1 MDTNFSS
8 DRVIVKLKPGA
19 NSNEISN
26 LQAQIG
32 VTKVSTA
39 SQLGIDIWQIP
50 SGTVEKIISTYKNDP
65 RFEYIEPDYII
76 TLEDTSKTRNP
87 EESLS
92 IITPQATTPNDPGY
106 SQLWGLNNTGQSGGT
121 ADADIDAPEAWDI
134 QKGNQN
140 LVIGVIDTGVDYDHP
155 DLSAN
160 IWTNPG
166 EIAGDGIDN
175 DSNGYIDD
183 VRGWDF
189 AYNDNNPMDV
199 HGHGT
204 HVAGTIA
211 GKGNNGVGVTG
222 VAWNAKIMPLKF
234 LNDSGSGSTSN
245 AILAINY
252 ATAKGVKLTNNS
264 WGGGGYSQALYDAI
278 NTAGQQGALFIAA
291 AGNSSQNTDTTPAYP
306 ASYDLANIISVAST
320 TRTDGLSWF
329 SNYGA
334 TTVDLGAPGSDI
346 YSAWPNST
354 YNTISGTSMASPHV
368 TGAAALLWSQ
378 NPTWTA
384 QQIKNRLMSTG
395 DSISALNGKTV
406 SGKRLNIYNA
416 LMSSNLPTVTVNVS
430 PVTVQEDGA
439 GNLTYSFSRSGSL
452 TSPITA
458 NFGVAGTANAAA
470 VGSDPAD
477 YTVLTNSAV
486 TFSPSTKTG
495 TITFAAGS
503 STAQLVVDPTA
514 DTLAESQNETV
525 VFNINS
531 GTGYIGGTPNTA
543 TGTIVSEEV
552 LPIFT
557 NPNSITI
564 PLGGS
569 ASPYPST
576 INVSGVSGNIAN
588 IQVSL
593 SGLSHT
599 WPDDVDMFLRGPGG
613 QKVMLMSDAGDFA
626 DLNNVN
632 LTFSDS
638 ASGTLPDG
646 SQITSGTYRPTDYE
660 VGDTFPTPAPAGP
673 YGTALSAF
681 NGTNP
686 NGAWQLF
693 VQDDFSLDG
702 GAIAGGWSLT
712 IQSSGDTTAPTASSF
727 TPADN
732 ATGVAVGANL
742 VVNFSEA
749 IQKGTGNLVIKKL
762 SDNSVVETIA
772 VTAANV
778 TVSGT
783 QLTINPTADLG
794 QGTDYYVEIANGAIK
809 DIAGNNYAGIT
820 GNSTW
825 NFKTATA
832 GGLQQTI
839 TPDFD
844 SATAGNQTTKG
855 FRPNNSVG
863 VDVKYSTSDNNNSLA
878 SSFGFKLHYNSSQ
891 LNFVNFTNPLSTPVT
906 PTIGTPETDTA
917 NEDNDPATDKVINVA
932 WLNFGGAAW
941 PNTAL
946 PANLYKANFTA
957 SSTYT
962 GTNVNF
968 SSNNASPGYSFSPTS
983 AVLTLAPPVSLDAD
997 GNNGAQGATDGVLIA
1012 RHLFG
1017 FTGTTLTNGAIGT
1030 GATRTTATDIQTYL
1044 ENGRTTML
1052 DADGNGTAQGAT
1064 DGVLIAR
1071 YLFGFTGTT
1080 LTNGVIGTGA
1090 TRTTATQI
1098 QEFLSS
1104 YLPTAPASSN
1114 GVITNSNGVITNSG
1128 ATQNISANATTQN
1141 VAPGSSV
1148 SIDAKYS
1155 TSDNNTTLASS
1166 FGFKLHYDSSKLNFV
1181 NFANPGVL
1189 STPVTPTIGT
1199 SEADTLD
1206 EDNDASTDKVI
1217 NVAWLNFG
1225 GAAWPN
1231 VASPTTLYKANFT
1244 ALPTFTTGNAKVN
1257 FSSKNTSPGYAFQGT
1272 GTVISA
1278 DSTAPTASSF
1288 SPVDNATG
1296 VAVGANLVVNFSEA
1310 IKKGSGNLVIKKL
1323 SDNSVV
1329 ETIAVTNSNVT
1340 VSGSQLTINPTNDLA
1355 QGTDYYVEIANAAI
1369 KDIAGNNYAGI
1380 TGNSTWNFKTVA
1392 PADTTAP
1399 TASSFTP
1406 VDNAT
1411 GVAVAANLV
1420 VNFSEAIKKGTGN
1433 IVIKKLSDNS
1443 VVETMP
1449 ATAANVTV
1457 SGSQLTI
1464 NPTADLG
1471 QGTDYYVEIVNGAIK
1486 DIAGNNYAGITG
1498 NSTWNFKT
1506 VAPADTTPPTAS
1518 SFTPVDNAT
1527 GVAVAANLV
1536 VNFSEAIKKGT
1547 GNIVI
1552 KKLSDNSVV
1561 ETMPATAAN
1570 VTVSG
1575 SQLTINPTNDL
1586 AQGTDYYVEIANAAI
1601 KDIAGNNYA
1610 GITGNSTWNFKTV
1623 APTDTTPP
1631 TANSF
1636 TPADNATGVA
1646 VAANLVVNFS
1656 EAIQKGSGN
1665 IVIKKVSDNSVVE
1678 TIAVTNSNVT
1688 VSGSQLTINPTNDL
1702 AQGTDYYVEIA
1713 NAAIKDIAG
1722 NNYAGITGNSTW
1734 NFKTVAPTDTT
1745 PPAAS
1750 SFSPV
1755 DNATGVAVGANLVVN
1770 FSEAIK
1776 KGSGNLVI
1784 KKLSD
1789 NSVVET
1795 IAVTNSN
1802 VTVSGSQLTINPT
1815 NDLAQGTDYYVEI
1828 ANAAI
1833 KDIAGNNYAGITGNS
1848 TWNFKTQGTS
1858 TINGTAG
1865 ADNLIGTAN
1874 PDIINGLAGND
1885 TLNGNTGADT
1895 LVGGLGN
1902 DIYVVDNTGDV
1913 VTELASQ
1920 GTDLIQSSVTYTLP
1934 ANVEDLTLTGTTDI
1948 KGTGCR

>member
-32 VTKVSTA
+32 VTQVTKA

-50 SGTVEKIISTYKNDP
+50 SGTVEQTISAYKDDP

-76 TLEDTSKTRNP
+76 TLDDVQKPSSTQ
-87 EESLS
+87 ESS
-92 IITPQATTPNDPGY
+92 GKITPQATTPNDPGY
-106 SQLWGLNNTGQSGGT
+106 SQLWGLNNTGQSAGT

-134 QKGNQN
+134 QKGNPN
-140 LVIGVIDTGVDYDHP
+140 LVIGVIDTGVDYNHP
-155 DLSAN
+155 DLVGN

-175 DSNGYIDD
+175 DNNGYIDD
-183 VRGWDF
+183 TRGWDF
-189 AYNDNNPMDV
+189 ADIDNNPMDG

-204 HVAGTIA
+204 HVSGTIA

-222 VAWNAKIMPLKF
+222 VAWNAKIMPLKMF
-234 LNDSGSGSTSN
+234 DDTGSGGYTSN

-291 AGNSSQNTDTTPAYP
+291 AGNDGTNNDIYPAYP
-306 ASYDLANIISVAST
+306 ASYNLSNIISVAST

-346 YSAWPNST
+346 YSTLPNSSYGT
-354 YNTISGTSMASPHV
+354 KNGTSMASPHV

-384 QQIKNRLMSTG
+384 QQVKNKLMQTT
-395 DSISALNGKTV
+395 DPISALSGKTV
-406 SGKRLNIYNA
+406 TGGRLNINNA
-416 LMSSNLPTVTVNVS
+416 LAGSTPPPSTNIAATDTGWYDNSGYHIPTNTNYIVGDSVSKYRNWMAFNLPTFTT
-430 PVTVQEDGA
+430 PVTSAKLQIKTYNYLSADASETYELRDVTTPVST
-439 GNLTYSFSRSGSL
+439 LT
-452 TSPITA
+452 
-458 NFGVAGTANAAA
+458 
-470 VGSDPAD
+470 
-477 YTVLTNSAV
+477 
-486 TFSPSTKTG
+486 TG
-495 TITFAAGS
+495 G
-503 STAQLVVDPTA
+503 
-514 DTLAESQNETV
+514 
-525 VFNINS
+525 
-531 GTGYIGGTPNTA
+531 
-543 TGTIVSEEV
+543 
-552 LPIFT
+552 
-557 NPNSITI
+557 
-564 PLGGS
+564 
-569 ASPYPST
+569 
-576 INVSGVSGNIAN
+576 
-588 IQVSL
+588 
-593 SGLSHT
+593 SGLSSIYNDLGDGT
-599 WPDDVDMFLRGPGG
+599 IYGSRNFTSADSNQTVTFDLNSALVSALNAKSGQAFALGG
-613 QKVMLMSDAGDFA
+613 QITTLDST
-626 DLNNVN
+626 NNGEYIFGSSNSLSPNTDVQLL
-632 LTFSDS
+632 LTY
-638 ASGTLPDG
+638 G
-646 SQITSGTYRPTDYE
+646 PTD
-660 VGDTFPTPAPAGP
+660 TTP
-673 YGTALSAF
+673 
-681 NGTNP
+681 
-686 NGAWQLF
+686 
-693 VQDDFSLDG
+693 
-702 GAIAGGWSLT
+702 
-712 IQSSGDTTAPTASSF
+712 PTASSF
-727 TPADN
+727 SPADN
-732 ATGVAVGANL
+732 ATGVAVAANL

-772 VTAANV
+772 ATAANV

-825 NFKTATA
+825 NFTTATAADITPPTASSFTPADNAIGVAVGANLVVNFSEAIQKGTGNLVIKKLSDNSVVETIAATAANVTVSGTQLTINPTADLGQGTDYYVEIANGAIKDIAGNNYAGITGNSTWNFTTATAADITPPTASSFTPADNAIGVAVGANLVVNFSEAIQKGTGNLVIKKLSDNSVVETIAATAANVTVSGTQLTINPTADLGQGTDYYVEIANGAIKDIAGNNYAGITGNSTWNFTTATA
-832 GGLQQTI
+832 GGLLQTI

-878 SSFGFKLHYNSSQ
+878 SSFGFKLHYDSSQ
-891 LNFVNFTNPLSTPVT
+891 LNFVNLTNPLSTPVT
-906 PTIGTPETDTA
+906 PTIGTTETDTA

-1052 DADGNGTAQGAT
+1052 DADGNGVAQGAT

-1098 QEFLSS
+1098 QQFLSS

-1128 ATQNISANATTQN
+1128 ATQNISANATTQK

-1155 TSDNNTTLASS
+1155 TSDNNSALASS

-1189 STPVTPTIGT
+1189 STPVAPTIGT

-1206 EDNDASTDKVI
+1206 EDNDPSTDKVI

-1257 FSSKNTSPGYAFQGT
+1257 FSSKNTSPGYTFQGT
-1272 GTVISA
+1272 GTVITA
-1278 DSTAPTASSF
+1278 DTTPPTASSF
-1288 SPVDNATG
+1288 TPVDNATG

-1310 IKKGSGNLVIKKL
+1310 IQKGTGNLVIKKL

-1329 ETIAVTNSNVT
+1329 ETIAVT
-1340 VSGSQLTINPTNDLA
+1340 
-1355 QGTDYYVEIANAAI
+1355 
-1369 KDIAGNNYAGI
+1369 
-1380 TGNSTWNFKTVA
+1380 
-1392 PADTTAP
+1392 
-1399 TASSFTP
+1399 
-1406 VDNAT
+1406 
-1411 GVAVAANLV
+1411 
-1420 VNFSEAIKKGTGN
+1420 
-1433 IVIKKLSDNS
+1433 
-1443 VVETMP
+1443 
-1449 ATAANVTV
+1449 AANVTV
-1457 SGSQLTI
+1457 SGTQLTI

-1471 QGTDYYVEIVNGAIK
+1471 QGTDYYVEIANGAIK

-1506 VAPADTTPPTAS
+1506 VAPADTIAPTAS
-1518 SFTPVDNAT
+1518 SFSPVDNAT

-1547 GNIVI
+1547 GN
-1552 KKLSDNSVV
+1552 
-1561 ETMPATAAN
+1561 
-1570 VTVSG
+1570 
-1575 SQLTINPTNDL
+1575 
-1586 AQGTDYYVEIANAAI
+1586 
-1601 KDIAGNNYA
+1601 
-1610 GITGNSTWNFKTV
+1610 
-1623 APTDTTPP
+1623 
-1631 TANSF
+1631 
-1636 TPADNATGVA
+1636 
-1646 VAANLVVNFS
+1646 
-1656 EAIQKGSGN
+1656 
-1665 IVIKKVSDNSVVE
+1665 
-1678 TIAVTNSNVT
+1678 
-1688 VSGSQLTINPTNDL
+1688 
-1702 AQGTDYYVEIA
+1702 
-1713 NAAIKDIAG
+1713 
-1722 NNYAGITGNSTW
+1722 
-1734 NFKTVAPTDTT
+1734 
-1745 PPAAS
+1745 
-1750 SFSPV
+1750 
-1755 DNATGVAVGANLVVN
+1755 
-1770 FSEAIK
+1770 
-1776 KGSGNLVI
+1776 LVI

-1795 IAVTNSN
+1795 IAATAAN
-1802 VTVSGSQLTINPT
+1802 VTVSGTQLTINPT
-1815 NDLAQGTDYYVEI
+1815 ADLGQGTDYYVEI
-1828 ANAAI
+1828 VNGAI
-1833 KDIAGNNYAGITGNS
+1833 KDITGNNYAGITGNS

-1902 DIYVVDNTGDV
+1902 DIYVVDNAGDIA
-1913 VTELASQ
+1913 TELASASQ

-1934 ANVEDLTLTGTTDI
+1934 ANVEDLTLTGTTAI
-1948 KGTGCR
+1948 NGTGNTLANTVTGNTANNILNGGTGNDNLIGGSGADQLLGSDGNDSLSGDAGNDTLTGGLGADKFIYNTNAAFTTTAVGVDTITDFNISQTDQIVLDKTTFTSISSAAGTGFSVASEFAKVTSDALAATSAADIVYNTTTGGLFYNQNGTAAGLGTGAQFLTLTNKPALTATQFLIQA

>member
-1 MDTNFSS
+1 MAFLPDDIPTFFRAINQYRNCIIMATNFNPN
-8 DRVIVKLKPGA
+8 RVILKLRPTT
-19 NSNEISN
+19 NSSQITN
-26 LQAQIG
+26 LQAEIG
-32 VTKVSTA
+32 VTNVTKA

-50 SGTVEKIISTYKNDP
+50 SGKVEQTISAYKNDP
-65 RFEYIEPDYII
+65 RIEYIEPDYII
-76 TLEDTSKTRNP
+76 TLEDIQKPSPTQEKLAT
-87 EESLS
+87 
-92 IITPQATTPNDPGY
+92 ITPQATTPNDPSY
-106 SQLWGLNNTGQSGGT
+106 TQLWGLNNTGQSGGT

-134 QKGNQN
+134 QKGNPN
-140 LVIGVIDTGVDYDHP
+140 LVIGVIDTGVDYNHP
-155 DLSAN
+155 DLVGN

-175 DSNGYIDD
+175 DNNGYIDD
-183 VRGWDF
+183 TRGWDF

-199 HGHGT
+199 QGHGT
-204 HVAGTIA
+204 HVSGTIA

-234 LNDSGSGSTSN
+234 LDDSGSGATSN

-264 WGGGGYSQALYDAI
+264 WGGGGYSQALSDAI

-306 ASYDLANIISVAST
+306 ASYNLSNIISVAST
-320 TRTDGLSWF
+320 TRTDGLSSF

-334 TTVDLGAPGSDI
+334 TTVDLGAPGSEI
-346 YSAWPNST
+346 YSTTPGANYAT
-354 YNTISGTSMASPHV
+354 YSGTSMASPHV

-384 QQIKNRLMSTG
+384 QQVKDKLMQTT
-395 DSISALNGKTV
+395 DPISALSGKTV
-406 SGKRLNIYNA
+406 SGGRLNINNA
-416 LMSSNLPTVTVNVS
+416 LAGSTPPPSTANDNFANRILLSGAPVSTTGSNIGATGEVGEPIQSGTTNSVWWSWTAPSSNTFVVDTKGSNFDSYLSIFTGAAVNNLS
-430 PVTVQEDGA
+430 LISFDDDGG
-439 GNLTYSFSRSGSL
+439 GNNTSL
-452 TSPITA
+452 ISLNAT
-458 NFGVAGTANAAA
+458 AGTTYQIA
-470 VGSDPAD
+470 VDG
-477 YTVLTNSAV
+477 YNSN
-486 TFSPSTKTG
+486 TG
-495 TITFAAGS
+495 AI
-503 STAQLVVDPTA
+503 QLNIATTA
-514 DTLAESQNETV
+514 D
-525 VFNINS
+525 I
-531 GTGYIGGTPNTA
+531 TP
-543 TGTIVSEEV
+543 
-552 LPIFT
+552 
-557 NPNSITI
+557 
-564 PLGGS
+564 
-569 ASPYPST
+569 
-576 INVSGVSGNIAN
+576 
-588 IQVSL
+588 
-593 SGLSHT
+593 
-599 WPDDVDMFLRGPGG
+599 
-613 QKVMLMSDAGDFA
+613 
-626 DLNNVN
+626 
-632 LTFSDS
+632 
-638 ASGTLPDG
+638 
-646 SQITSGTYRPTDYE
+646 
-660 VGDTFPTPAPAGP
+660 
-673 YGTALSAF
+673 
-681 NGTNP
+681 
-686 NGAWQLF
+686 
-693 VQDDFSLDG
+693 
-702 GAIAGGWSLT
+702 
-712 IQSSGDTTAPTASSF
+712 PTASSF

-732 ATGVAVGANL
+732 AIGVAVGANL
-742 VVNFSEA
+742 VINFSEA

-825 NFKTATA
+825 NFTTATAADITPPTASSFSPADNATGVAVGANLVVNFSEAIQKGTGNLVIKKLSDNSVVETIAVTAANITVAGTQLTINPTADLGQGTDYYVEIANGAIKDIAGNNYAGITGNSTWNFTTATAADITPPTASSFTPADNAIGVAVGANLVINFSEAIQKGTGNLVIKKLSDNSVVETIAATAANVTVSGTQLTINPTADLGQGTDYYVEIANGAIKDIAGNNYAGITGNSTWNFTTATA
-832 GGLQQTI
+832 GGLLQTI

-878 SSFGFKLHYNSSQ
+878 SSFGFKLHYDSSQ
-891 LNFVNFTNPLSTPVT
+891 LNFVNLTNPLSTPVT
-906 PTIGTPETDTA
+906 PTIGTTETDTA

-997 GNNGAQGATDGVLIA
+997 GNNGSQGATDGVLIA

-1098 QEFLSS
+1098 QQFLSS

-1114 GVITNSNGVITNSG
+1114 SVITNSNGVITNSG
-1128 ATQNISANATTQN
+1128 ATQNISAIATTQK

-1155 TSDNNTTLASS
+1155 TSDNNSTLASS

-1189 STPVTPTIGT
+1189 STPVAPTIGT

-1206 EDNDASTDKVI
+1206 EDNDPSTDKVI

-1257 FSSKNTSPGYAFQGT
+1257 FSSKNTSPGYSFQGT
-1272 GTVISA
+1272 GTVI
-1278 DSTAPTASSF
+1278 T
-1288 SPVDNATG
+1288 
-1296 VAVGANLVVNFSEA
+1296 
-1310 IKKGSGNLVIKKL
+1310 
-1323 SDNSVV
+1323 
-1329 ETIAVTNSNVT
+1329 
-1340 VSGSQLTINPTNDLA
+1340 
-1355 QGTDYYVEIANAAI
+1355 
-1369 KDIAGNNYAGI
+1369 
-1380 TGNSTWNFKTVA
+1380 
-1392 PADTTAP
+1392 ADTTAP

-1420 VNFSEAIKKGTGN
+1420 VNFSEAIQKGTGN
-1433 IVIKKLSDNS
+1433 LVIKKLSDNS
-1443 VVETMP
+1443 VVETIAVTAANVTVSGTQLTINP
-1449 ATAANVTV
+1449 TADLGQGTDYYVEIANGAIKDIAGNNYAGITGNSTWNFKTVAPADITPPTASSFTPVDNATGVAVGANLVVNFSEAIQKGTGNLVIKKLSDNSVVETIAATAANVTV
-1457 SGSQLTI
+1457 SGTQLTI

-1506 VAPADTTPPTAS
+1506 Q
-1518 SFTPVDNAT
+1518 
-1527 GVAVAANLV
+1527 G
-1536 VNFSEAIKKGT
+1536 
-1547 GNIVI
+1547 
-1552 KKLSDNSVV
+1552 
-1561 ETMPATAAN
+1561 TAA
-1570 VTVSG
+1570 
-1575 SQLTINPTNDL
+1575 
-1586 AQGTDYYVEIANAAI
+1586 
-1601 KDIAGNNYA
+1601 
-1610 GITGNSTWNFKTV
+1610 
-1623 APTDTTPP
+1623 
-1631 TANSF
+1631 
-1636 TPADNATGVA
+1636 
-1646 VAANLVVNFS
+1646 
-1656 EAIQKGSGN
+1656 
-1665 IVIKKVSDNSVVE
+1665 
-1678 TIAVTNSNVT
+1678 
-1688 VSGSQLTINPTNDL
+1688 
-1702 AQGTDYYVEIA
+1702 
-1713 NAAIKDIAG
+1713 
-1722 NNYAGITGNSTW
+1722 
-1734 NFKTVAPTDTT
+1734 
-1745 PPAAS
+1745 
-1750 SFSPV
+1750 
-1755 DNATGVAVGANLVVN
+1755 
-1770 FSEAIK
+1770 
-1776 KGSGNLVI
+1776 
-1784 KKLSD
+1784 
-1789 NSVVET
+1789 
-1795 IAVTNSN
+1795 
-1802 VTVSGSQLTINPT
+1802 
-1815 NDLAQGTDYYVEI
+1815 
-1828 ANAAI
+1828 
-1833 KDIAGNNYAGITGNS
+1833 
-1848 TWNFKTQGTS
+1848 
-1858 TINGTAG
+1858 INGTAG
-1865 ADNLIGTAN
+1865 ADNLTGTAN
-1874 PDIINGLAGND
+1874 ADIINGLAGND
-1885 TLNGNTGADT
+1885 TLNGGAGNDT
-1895 LVGGLGN
+1895 LDGGNDNDLLDGGLGNDQLKGGLGN
-1902 DIYVVDNTGDV
+1902 DIYVVDSVGDV
-1913 VTELASQ
+1913 VTELAAQ
-1920 GTDLIQSSVTYTLP
+1920 GTDLVQSSVTYTLP
-1934 ANVEDLTLTGTTDI
+1934 AEVENLTLTGTTAI
-1948 KGTGCR
+1948 NGTGNGLANTIAGNAANNTLNGGAGQDTLTGGTGADTFLFQFGQSPVSASDRITDLAIGSDKIDLLTQGGAAMGAPSSFSRAANSAATTLQNVITQVFTDANGALAGNQALGINSAALVVVTTASIAGTYLVINDGTAGFQASNDLVINLTGSTGTLPALGTIPVTNFFI

>member
-32 VTKVSTA
+32 VTQVTKA

-50 SGTVEKIISTYKNDP
+50 SGTVEQTISAYKDDP

-76 TLEDTSKTRNP
+76 TLEDVEKPSSAT
-87 EESLS
+87 ESS
-92 IITPQATTPNDPGY
+92 EKITPQATTPNDPGY
-106 SQLWGLNNTGQSGGT
+106 SQLWGLNNTGQSAGT

-134 QKGNQN
+134 QKGNPN
-140 LVIGVIDTGVDYDHP
+140 LVIGVIDTGVDYNHP
-155 DLSAN
+155 DLVGN

-175 DSNGYIDD
+175 DNNGYIDD
-183 VRGWDF
+183 TRGWDF
-189 AYNDNNPMDV
+189 AYNDNNPMDG

-204 HVAGTIA
+204 HVSGTIA

-222 VAWNAKIMPLKF
+222 VAWNAKIMPLKMF
-234 LNDSGSGSTSN
+234 DDTGSGGYTSN

-264 WGGGGYSQALYDAI
+264 WGGGGYSQALSDAI
-278 NTAGQQGALFIAA
+278 NTAGQQGALFIAS
-291 AGNSSQNTDTTPAYP
+291 AGNATQNTDVTPSYP
-306 ASYDLANIISVAST
+306 ASYNLSNIISVAST
-320 TRTDGLSWF
+320 TRTDGLSYF

-384 QQIKNRLMSTG
+384 QQVKDRLMQTT
-395 DSISALNGKTV
+395 DPISALSGKTV
-406 SGKRLNIYNA
+406 SGGRLNINNA
-416 LMSSNLPTVTVNVS
+416 LAGYTPPPSTNIAATDTGWYDNSGYHIPTNTNYIVGDLGSKYRNWMAFNLPTFTK
-430 PVTVQEDGA
+430 PVTSAKLQIKAYEYSSADPSETYELRDVTTPVSTLTAGGSGLTSIYNDLGDGTIYGSRNFTSADSNQTVTFDLNSALVSALNAKSGQAFALGGQITTLDSTNNGEYIYAFSFGSSGDVQLLVTYGTSDTTPPTASSFSPADNTTGVAVGA
-439 GNLTYSFSRSGSL
+439 NLVVNFSEAIQKGTTGNLVIKKLSDNSVVETIAITAANITVSGSQM
-452 TSPITA
+452 
-458 NFGVAGTANAAA
+458 
-470 VGSDPAD
+470 
-477 YTVLTNSAV
+477 
-486 TFSPSTKTG
+486 
-495 TITFAAGS
+495 TIN
-503 STAQLVVDPTA
+503 PTA
-514 DTLAESQNETV
+514 DLAQGTDYYVEIANGAIKDIAGNNYAGITG
-525 VFNINS
+525 NS
-531 GTGYIGGTPNTA
+531 TWNFTTA
-543 TGTIVSEEV
+543 TAAD
-552 LPIFT
+552 
-557 NPNSITI
+557 IT
-564 PLGGS
+564 P
-569 ASPYPST
+569 
-576 INVSGVSGNIAN
+576 
-588 IQVSL
+588 
-593 SGLSHT
+593 
-599 WPDDVDMFLRGPGG
+599 
-613 QKVMLMSDAGDFA
+613 
-626 DLNNVN
+626 
-632 LTFSDS
+632 
-638 ASGTLPDG
+638 
-646 SQITSGTYRPTDYE
+646 
-660 VGDTFPTPAPAGP
+660 
-673 YGTALSAF
+673 
-681 NGTNP
+681 
-686 NGAWQLF
+686 
-693 VQDDFSLDG
+693 
-702 GAIAGGWSLT
+702 
-712 IQSSGDTTAPTASSF
+712 PTASSF

-732 ATGVAVGANL
+732 AIGVAVGANL

-825 NFKTATA
+825 NFTTATAADITPPTASSFTPADNAIGVAVGANLVVNFSEAIQKGTGNLVIKKLSDNSVVETIAVTAANVTVSGTQLTINPTADLGQGTDYYVEIANGAIKDIAGNNYAGITGNSTWNFTTATA
-832 GGLQQTI
+832 GGLLQTI

-878 SSFGFKLHYNSSQ
+878 SSFGFKLHYDSSQ
-891 LNFVNFTNPLSTPVT
+891 LNFVNLTNPLSTPVT
-906 PTIGTPETDTA
+906 PTIGTTETDTA

-997 GNNGAQGATDGVLIA
+997 GNGVAQGATDGVLIA
-1012 RHLFG
+1012 RYLFG

-1052 DADGNGTAQGAT
+1052 DADGNGVAQGAT

-1098 QEFLSS
+1098 QQFLSS

-1128 ATQNISANATTQN
+1128 ATQNISANATTQK

-1155 TSDNNTTLASS
+1155 TSDNNSALASS

-1189 STPVTPTIGT
+1189 STPVAPTIGT

-1206 EDNDASTDKVI
+1206 EDNDPSTDKVI

-1257 FSSKNTSPGYAFQGT
+1257 FSSKNTSPGYTFQGT
-1272 GTVISA
+1272 GTVI
-1278 DSTAPTASSF
+1278 T
-1288 SPVDNATG
+1288 
-1296 VAVGANLVVNFSEA
+1296 
-1310 IKKGSGNLVIKKL
+1310 
-1323 SDNSVV
+1323 
-1329 ETIAVTNSNVT
+1329 
-1340 VSGSQLTINPTNDLA
+1340 
-1355 QGTDYYVEIANAAI
+1355 
-1369 KDIAGNNYAGI
+1369 
-1380 TGNSTWNFKTVA
+1380 
-1392 PADTTAP
+1392 ADTTAP

-1420 VNFSEAIKKGTGN
+1420 VNFSEAIQKGTGN
-1433 IVIKKLSDNS
+1433 IVIKKVSDNS

-1449 ATAANVTV
+1449 VTAANVTV
-1457 SGSQLTI
+1457 SGTQLTI

-1506 VAPADTTPPTAS
+1506 VAPADTIAPTAS

-1536 VNFSEAIKKGT
+1536 VNFSEAIQKGT
-1547 GNIVI
+1547 
-1552 KKLSDNSVV
+1552 
-1561 ETMPATAAN
+1561 
-1570 VTVSG
+1570 
-1575 SQLTINPTNDL
+1575 
-1586 AQGTDYYVEIANAAI
+1586 
-1601 KDIAGNNYA
+1601 
-1610 GITGNSTWNFKTV
+1610 
-1623 APTDTTPP
+1623 
-1631 TANSF
+1631 
-1636 TPADNATGVA
+1636 
-1646 VAANLVVNFS
+1646 
-1656 EAIQKGSGN
+1656 GN

-1678 TIAVTNSNVT
+1678 TMPVTAANVT
-1688 VSGSQLTINPTNDL
+1688 VSGTQLTINPTADL
-1702 AQGTDYYVEIA
+1702 GQGTDYYVEI
-1713 NAAIKDIAG
+1713 
-1722 NNYAGITGNSTW
+1722 
-1734 NFKTVAPTDTT
+1734 
-1745 PPAAS
+1745 
-1750 SFSPV
+1750 
-1755 DNATGVAVGANLVVN
+1755 VN
-1770 FSEAIK
+1770 
-1776 KGSGNLVI
+1776 G
-1784 KKLSD
+1784 
-1789 NSVVET
+1789 
-1795 IAVTNSN
+1795 
-1802 VTVSGSQLTINPT
+1802 
-1815 NDLAQGTDYYVEI
+1815 
-1828 ANAAI
+1828 AI

-1902 DIYVVDNTGDV
+1902 DIYVVDNAGDIA
-1913 VTELASQ
+1913 TELASASQ

-1934 ANVEDLTLTGTTDI
+1934 ANVEDLTLTGTTAI
-1948 KGTGCR
+1948 NGTGNTLANTVTGNTANNILNGGTGNDNLIGGSGADQLLGSDGNDSLSGDAGNDTLTGGLGADKFIYNTNAAFATSAVGVDTITDFNISQTDQIVLDKTTFTSISSAAGTGFSVASEFAKVTSDALAATSAADIVYNTTTGGLFYNQNGTAAGLGTGAQFLTLTNKPALTATQFLIQA

>member
-32 VTKVSTA
+32 VTQVTKA

-50 SGTVEKIISTYKNDP
+50 SGTVEQTISAYKDDP

-76 TLEDTSKTRNP
+76 TLEDVEKPSSAT
-87 EESLS
+87 ESS
-92 IITPQATTPNDPGY
+92 EKITPQATTPNDPGY
-106 SQLWGLNNTGQSGGT
+106 SQLWGLNNTGQSAGT

-140 LVIGVIDTGVDYDHP
+140 LVIGVIDTGVDYNHP
-155 DLSAN
+155 DLVGN

-175 DSNGYIDD
+175 DNNGYIDD
-183 VRGWDF
+183 TRGWDF
-189 AYNDNNPMDV
+189 AYNDNNPMDG

-204 HVAGTIA
+204 HVSGTIA

-222 VAWNAKIMPLKF
+222 VAWNAKIMPLKMF
-234 LNDSGSGSTSN
+234 DDTGSGGYTSN

-264 WGGGGYSQALYDAI
+264 WGGGGYSQALSDAI
-278 NTAGQQGALFIAA
+278 NTAGQQGALFIAS
-291 AGNSSQNTDTTPAYP
+291 AGNATQNTDVTPSYP
-306 ASYDLANIISVAST
+306 ASYNLSNIISVAST
-320 TRTDGLSWF
+320 TRTDGLSYF

-384 QQIKNRLMSTG
+384 QQVKNKLMQTT
-395 DSISALNGKTV
+395 DPISALSGKTV
-406 SGKRLNIYNA
+406 TGGRLNINNA
-416 LMSSNLPTVTVNVS
+416 LAGSTPPPSTNIAATDTGWYDNSGYHIPTNTNYIVGDSVSKYRNWMAFNLPTFTTPVTSAKLQIKTYNYLSADASETYELRDVTTPVSTLTTGGSGLSSIYNDLGDGTIYGSRNFTSADSNQTVTFDLNSALVSALNAKSGQAFALGGQITTLDSTNNGEYIFGSSNSLSPNTDVQLLLTYGPTDTTPPTASSFSPADNATGVAVAANLVVNFSEAIQKGTGNLVIKKLSDNSVVETIAVTAANVTVS
-430 PVTVQEDGA
+430 GTQ
-439 GNLTYSFSRSGSL
+439 LT
-452 TSPITA
+452 I
-458 NFGVAGTANAAA
+458 N
-470 VGSDPAD
+470 
-477 YTVLTNSAV
+477 
-486 TFSPSTKTG
+486 
-495 TITFAAGS
+495 
-503 STAQLVVDPTA
+503 PTA
-514 DTLAESQNETV
+514 DLGQGTDYYVEIANGAIKDIAGNNYAGITG
-525 VFNINS
+525 NS
-531 GTGYIGGTPNTA
+531 TWNFTTA
-543 TGTIVSEEV
+543 TAAD
-552 LPIFT
+552 
-557 NPNSITI
+557 IT
-564 PLGGS
+564 P
-569 ASPYPST
+569 
-576 INVSGVSGNIAN
+576 
-588 IQVSL
+588 
-593 SGLSHT
+593 
-599 WPDDVDMFLRGPGG
+599 
-613 QKVMLMSDAGDFA
+613 
-626 DLNNVN
+626 
-632 LTFSDS
+632 
-638 ASGTLPDG
+638 
-646 SQITSGTYRPTDYE
+646 
-660 VGDTFPTPAPAGP
+660 
-673 YGTALSAF
+673 
-681 NGTNP
+681 
-686 NGAWQLF
+686 
-693 VQDDFSLDG
+693 
-702 GAIAGGWSLT
+702 
-712 IQSSGDTTAPTASSF
+712 PTASSF

-732 ATGVAVGANL
+732 AIGVAVGANL

-825 NFKTATA
+825 NFTTATAADITPPTASSFTPADNAIGVAVGANLVVNFSEAIQKGTGNLVIKKLSDNSVVETIAVTAANVTVSGTQLTINPTADLGQGTDYYVEIANGAIKDIAGNNYAGITGNSTWNFTTATA
-832 GGLQQTI
+832 GGLLQTI

-878 SSFGFKLHYNSSQ
+878 SSFGFKLHYDSSQ
-891 LNFVNFTNPLSTPVT
+891 LNFVNLTNPLSTPVT
-906 PTIGTPETDTA
+906 PTIGTTETDTA

-1052 DADGNGTAQGAT
+1052 DADGNGVAQGAT

-1098 QEFLSS
+1098 QQFLSS

-1128 ATQNISANATTQN
+1128 ATQNISANATTQK

-1155 TSDNNTTLASS
+1155 TSDNNSALASS

-1189 STPVTPTIGT
+1189 STPVAPTIGT

-1206 EDNDASTDKVI
+1206 EDNDPSTDKVI

-1257 FSSKNTSPGYAFQGT
+1257 FSSKNTSPGYTFQGT
-1272 GTVISA
+1272 GTVITA
-1278 DSTAPTASSF
+1278 DTTPPTASSF
-1288 SPVDNATG
+1288 TPVDNATG

-1310 IKKGSGNLVIKKL
+1310 IQKGTGNLVIKKL

-1329 ETIAVTNSNVT
+1329 ETIAVT
-1340 VSGSQLTINPTNDLA
+1340 
-1355 QGTDYYVEIANAAI
+1355 
-1369 KDIAGNNYAGI
+1369 
-1380 TGNSTWNFKTVA
+1380 
-1392 PADTTAP
+1392 
-1399 TASSFTP
+1399 
-1406 VDNAT
+1406 
-1411 GVAVAANLV
+1411 
-1420 VNFSEAIKKGTGN
+1420 
-1433 IVIKKLSDNS
+1433 
-1443 VVETMP
+1443 
-1449 ATAANVTV
+1449 AANVTV
-1457 SGSQLTI
+1457 SGTQLTI

-1471 QGTDYYVEIVNGAIK
+1471 QGTDYYVEIANGAIK

-1506 VAPADTTPPTAS
+1506 VAPADTIAPTAS
-1518 SFTPVDNAT
+1518 SFSPVDNAT

-1547 GNIVI
+1547 GN
-1552 KKLSDNSVV
+1552 
-1561 ETMPATAAN
+1561 
-1570 VTVSG
+1570 
-1575 SQLTINPTNDL
+1575 
-1586 AQGTDYYVEIANAAI
+1586 
-1601 KDIAGNNYA
+1601 
-1610 GITGNSTWNFKTV
+1610 
-1623 APTDTTPP
+1623 
-1631 TANSF
+1631 
-1636 TPADNATGVA
+1636 
-1646 VAANLVVNFS
+1646 
-1656 EAIQKGSGN
+1656 
-1665 IVIKKVSDNSVVE
+1665 
-1678 TIAVTNSNVT
+1678 
-1688 VSGSQLTINPTNDL
+1688 
-1702 AQGTDYYVEIA
+1702 
-1713 NAAIKDIAG
+1713 
-1722 NNYAGITGNSTW
+1722 
-1734 NFKTVAPTDTT
+1734 
-1745 PPAAS
+1745 
-1750 SFSPV
+1750 
-1755 DNATGVAVGANLVVN
+1755 
-1770 FSEAIK
+1770 
-1776 KGSGNLVI
+1776 LVI

-1795 IAVTNSN
+1795 IAVTAAN
-1802 VTVSGSQLTINPT
+1802 VTVGGTQLTINPT
-1815 NDLAQGTDYYVEI
+1815 ADLGQGTDYYVEI
-1828 ANAAI
+1828 VNGAI
-1833 KDIAGNNYAGITGNS
+1833 KDITGNNYAGITGNS

-1902 DIYVVDNTGDV
+1902 DIYVVDNAGDIA
-1913 VTELASQ
+1913 TELASASQ

-1934 ANVEDLTLTGTTDI
+1934 ANVEDLTLTGTTAI
-1948 KGTGCR
+1948 NGTGNTLANTVTGNTANNILNGGTGNDNLIGGSGTDQLLGSDGNDSLSGDAGNDTLTGGLGADKFIYNTNAAFTTTAVGVDTITDFNISQTDQIVLDKTTFTSISSAAGTGFSVASEFAKVTSDALAATSAADIVYNTTTGGLFYNQNGTAAGLGTGAQFLTLTNKPALTATQFVIQA

>member
-1 MDTNFSS
+1 MSPDFRS

-50 SGTVEKIISTYKNDP
+50 NGNVEQIISTYKNDP

-140 LVIGVIDTGVDYDHP
+140 LVIGVIDTGVDYNHP

-199 HGHGT
+199 DGHGT
-204 HVAGTIA
+204 HVSGTIA

-234 LNDSGSGSTSN
+234 LDDSGSGSTSN

-306 ASYDLANIISVAST
+306 ASYNLANIISVAST
-320 TRTDGLSWF
+320 TRTDGLSSF

-346 YSAWPNST
+346 YSTLPNSSYGT
-354 YNTISGTSMASPHV
+354 LSGTSMASPHV

-384 QQIKNRLMSTG
+384 QQVKNSLMSTG

-430 PVTVQEDGA
+430 PVTVQEDGS
-439 GNLTYSFSRSGSL
+439 GNLTYSFSRSGNL
-452 TSPITA
+452 TSAMTV

-503 STAQLVVDPTA
+503 STALVVVDPTA

-564 PLGGS
+564 PAGGS

-576 INVSGVSGNIAN
+576 INVSGVSGNITN

-593 SGLSHT
+593 LGLSHT
-599 WPDDVDMFLRGPGG
+599 WPDDVDMFLLGPGG
-613 QKVMLMSDAGDFA
+613 QKVMLMSDAGGGYSSP
-626 DLNNVN
+626 LNNVN

-638 ASGTLPDG
+638 ASGTLPDD

-660 VGDTFPTPAPAGP
+660 VGDTFSTPAPAGP

-693 VQDDFSLDG
+693 VQDDVG
-702 GAIAGGWSLT
+702 GDSGSIAGGWSLT
-712 IQSSGDTTAPTASSF
+712 IQSSSSSDTTPPTANSF
-727 TPADN
+727 SPADN

-749 IQKGTGNLVIKKL
+749 IQKGTGNIVIKKL

-772 VTAANV
+772 VTNSNV
-778 TVSGT
+778 TVSGS
-783 QLTINPTADLG
+783 QLTINPTNDLAQGTDYYVEIANGAIKDIAGNNYAGITGNSTWNFQTVAPTDTTPPTANSFTPADNATGVAVAANLVVNFSEAIQKG
-794 QGTDYYVEIANGAIK
+794 SGNIVIKKVSDNSVVETIAVTNSNVTVSGSQLTINPTNDLAQGTDYYVEIANGAIK

-825 NFKTATA
+825 NFKTAN
-832 GGLQQTI
+832 GLFQAI

-863 VDVKYSTSDNNNSLA
+863 VDVNYSTSDNNSSLT
-878 SSFGFKLHYNSSQ
+878 SSFGFKLHYDSSQ
-891 LNFVNFTNPLSTPVT
+891 LTFVNLTNPLSSPIA
-906 PTIGTPETDTA
+906 PTIGSPEADTA
-917 NEDNDPATDKVINVA
+917 NEDNDPLTDKVINVA
-932 WLNFGGAAW
+932 WLNISGVNW
-941 PNTAL
+941 PNTTL
-946 PANLYKANFTA
+946 PANLYKANFTT

-968 SSNNASPGYSFSPTS
+968 SSNNTSPGYSLSPTS

-997 GNNGAQGATDGVLIA
+997 GNSSAQGATDGILIA

-1017 FTGTTLTNGAIGT
+1017 FTGNTLTTGAIGT
-1030 GATRTTATDIQTYL
+1030 GATRTTATDIQNYL
-1044 ENGRTTML
+1044 QNGQATML
-1052 DADGNGTAQGAT
+1052 DVDGNGSAQGAT
-1064 DGVLIAR
+1064 DGILIAR
-1071 YLFGFTGTT
+1071 YLFGFTGNT
-1080 LTNGVIGTGA
+1080 LTTGAIGTGA
-1090 TRTTATQI
+1090 TRTTATEI
-1098 QEFLSS
+1098 QQFLSS
-1104 YLPTAPASSN
+1104 YLPTTPASSKS
-1114 GVITNSNGVITNSG
+1114 VVTNS
-1128 ATQNISANATTQN
+1128 ATQNITASASTQN

-1155 TSDNNTTLASS
+1155 TSDNSSSLPSS

-1181 NFANPGVL
+1181 DFANPGVL
-1189 STPVTPTIGT
+1189 SSPLTPTIGT
-1199 SEADTLD
+1199 PVDDTAN
-1206 EDNDASTDKVI
+1206 EDNDTSTDKVI
-1217 NVAWLNFG
+1217 NVAWLNLNG
-1225 GAAWPN
+1225 VNWPN
-1231 VASPTTLYKANFT
+1231 VAAPTTLYKANFT
-1244 ALPTFTTGNAKVN
+1244 ALPTFTTGSAKVN
-1257 FSSKNTSPGYAFQGT
+1257 FSSQNASPGYTFQGT

-1355 QGTDYYVEIANAAI
+1355 QGTDYYVEIAN
-1369 KDIAGNNYAGI
+1369 
-1380 TGNSTWNFKTVA
+1380 
-1392 PADTTAP
+1392 
-1399 TASSFTP
+1399 
-1406 VDNAT
+1406 
-1411 GVAVAANLV
+1411 
-1420 VNFSEAIKKGTGN
+1420 
-1433 IVIKKLSDNS
+1433 
-1443 VVETMP
+1443 
-1449 ATAANVTV
+1449 
-1457 SGSQLTI
+1457 
-1464 NPTADLG
+1464 
-1471 QGTDYYVEIVNGAIK
+1471 GAIK

-1498 NSTWNFKT
+1498 S
-1506 VAPADTTPPTAS
+1506 
-1518 SFTPVDNAT
+1518 
-1527 GVAVAANLV
+1527 
-1536 VNFSEAIKKGT
+1536 
-1547 GNIVI
+1547 
-1552 KKLSDNSVV
+1552 
-1561 ETMPATAAN
+1561 
-1570 VTVSG
+1570 
-1575 SQLTINPTNDL
+1575 
-1586 AQGTDYYVEIANAAI
+1586 
-1601 KDIAGNNYA
+1601 
-1610 GITGNSTWNFKTV
+1610 
-1623 APTDTTPP
+1623 
-1631 TANSF
+1631 
-1636 TPADNATGVA
+1636 
-1646 VAANLVVNFS
+1646 
-1656 EAIQKGSGN
+1656 
-1665 IVIKKVSDNSVVE
+1665 
-1678 TIAVTNSNVT
+1678 
-1688 VSGSQLTINPTNDL
+1688 
-1702 AQGTDYYVEIA
+1702 
-1713 NAAIKDIAG
+1713 
-1722 NNYAGITGNSTW
+1722 
-1734 NFKTVAPTDTT
+1734 
-1745 PPAAS
+1745 
-1750 SFSPV
+1750 
-1755 DNATGVAVGANLVVN
+1755 
-1770 FSEAIK
+1770 
-1776 KGSGNLVI
+1776 
-1784 KKLSD
+1784 
-1789 NSVVET
+1789 
-1795 IAVTNSN
+1795 
-1802 VTVSGSQLTINPT
+1802 
-1815 NDLAQGTDYYVEI
+1815 
-1828 ANAAI
+1828 
-1833 KDIAGNNYAGITGNS
+1833 S

-1902 DIYVVDNTGDV
+1902 DIYVVDNAGDIA
-1913 VTELASQ
+1913 TELASQ
-1920 GTDLIQSSVTYTLP
+1920 GTDLIQSSVTYTLG
-1934 ANVEDLTLTGTTDI
+1934 ANVENLTLTGTAAI
-1948 KGTGCR
+1948 NGTGNTLNNTITGNAANNTLNGGAGNDILNGAAGRDILTGSTGADTFVFQFGQSTVAASDRITDFAIGSDKIDLLTQAGAAMNAPTSFSRAANNAATTLATVVTQVFTDANGASAGNQALGLNSAALVVATNAAIAGTYLVVNDATAGFQSGNDLVINLTGYTGTLPGLGSITPGNFFI

>member
-32 VTKVSTA
+32 VTQVTKA

-50 SGTVEKIISTYKNDP
+50 SGTVEQTISAYKDDP

-76 TLEDTSKTRNP
+76 TLEDVEKPSSAT
-87 EESLS
+87 ESS
-92 IITPQATTPNDPGY
+92 EKITPQATTPNDPGY
-106 SQLWGLNNTGQSGGT
+106 SQLWGLNNTGQSAGT

-140 LVIGVIDTGVDYDHP
+140 LVIGVIDTGVDYNHP
-155 DLSAN
+155 DLVGN

-175 DSNGYIDD
+175 DNNGYIDD
-183 VRGWDF
+183 TRGWDF
-189 AYNDNNPMDV
+189 AYNDNNPMDG

-204 HVAGTIA
+204 HVSGTIA

-222 VAWNAKIMPLKF
+222 VAWNAKIMPLKMF
-234 LNDSGSGSTSN
+234 DDTGSGGYTSN

-264 WGGGGYSQALYDAI
+264 WGGGGYSQALSDAI
-278 NTAGQQGALFIAA
+278 NTAGQQGALFIAS
-291 AGNSSQNTDTTPAYP
+291 AGNATQNTDVTPSYP
-306 ASYDLANIISVAST
+306 ASYNLSNIISVAST
-320 TRTDGLSWF
+320 TRTDGLSYF

-384 QQIKNRLMSTG
+384 QQVKNKLMQTT
-395 DSISALNGKTV
+395 DPISALSGKTV
-406 SGKRLNIYNA
+406 TGGRLNINNA
-416 LMSSNLPTVTVNVS
+416 LAGSTPPPSTNIAATDTGWYDNSGYHIPTNTNYIVGDSVSKYRNWMAFNLPTFTT
-430 PVTVQEDGA
+430 PVTSAKLQIKTYNYLSADASETYELRDVTTPVST
-439 GNLTYSFSRSGSL
+439 LT
-452 TSPITA
+452 
-458 NFGVAGTANAAA
+458 
-470 VGSDPAD
+470 
-477 YTVLTNSAV
+477 
-486 TFSPSTKTG
+486 TG
-495 TITFAAGS
+495 G
-503 STAQLVVDPTA
+503 
-514 DTLAESQNETV
+514 
-525 VFNINS
+525 
-531 GTGYIGGTPNTA
+531 
-543 TGTIVSEEV
+543 
-552 LPIFT
+552 
-557 NPNSITI
+557 
-564 PLGGS
+564 
-569 ASPYPST
+569 
-576 INVSGVSGNIAN
+576 
-588 IQVSL
+588 
-593 SGLSHT
+593 SGLSSIYNDLGDGT
-599 WPDDVDMFLRGPGG
+599 IYGSRNFTSADSNQTVTFDLNSALVSALNAKSGQAFALGG
-613 QKVMLMSDAGDFA
+613 QITTLDST
-626 DLNNVN
+626 NNGEYIFGSSNSLSPNTDVQLL
-632 LTFSDS
+632 LTY
-638 ASGTLPDG
+638 G
-646 SQITSGTYRPTDYE
+646 PTD
-660 VGDTFPTPAPAGP
+660 TTP
-673 YGTALSAF
+673 
-681 NGTNP
+681 
-686 NGAWQLF
+686 
-693 VQDDFSLDG
+693 
-702 GAIAGGWSLT
+702 
-712 IQSSGDTTAPTASSF
+712 PTASSF
-727 TPADN
+727 SPADN
-732 ATGVAVGANL
+732 ATGVAVAANL

-772 VTAANV
+772 ATAANV

-825 NFKTATA
+825 NFTTATAADITPPTASSFTPADNAIGVAVGANLVVNFSEAIQKGTGNLVIKKLSDNSVVETIAATAANVTVSGTQLTINPTADLGQGTDYYVEIANGAIKDIAGNNYAGITGNSTWNFTTATAADITPPTASSFTPADNAIGVAVGANLVVNFSEAIQKGTGNLVIKKLSDNSVVETIAATAANVTVSGTQLTINPTADLGQGTDYYVEIANGAIKDIAGNNYAGITGNSTWNFTTATA
-832 GGLQQTI
+832 GGLLQTI

-878 SSFGFKLHYNSSQ
+878 SSFGFKLHYDSSQ
-891 LNFVNFTNPLSTPVT
+891 LNFVNLTNPLSTPVT
-906 PTIGTPETDTA
+906 PTIGTTETDTA

-1052 DADGNGTAQGAT
+1052 DADGNGVAQGAT

-1098 QEFLSS
+1098 QQFLSS

-1128 ATQNISANATTQN
+1128 ATQNISANATTQK

-1155 TSDNNTTLASS
+1155 TSDNNSALASS

-1189 STPVTPTIGT
+1189 STPVAPTIGT

-1206 EDNDASTDKVI
+1206 EDNDPSTDKVI

-1257 FSSKNTSPGYAFQGT
+1257 FSSKNTSPGYTFQGT
-1272 GTVISA
+1272 GTVITA
-1278 DSTAPTASSF
+1278 DTTPPTASSF
-1288 SPVDNATG
+1288 TPVDNATG

-1310 IKKGSGNLVIKKL
+1310 IQKGTGNLVIKKL

-1329 ETIAVTNSNVT
+1329 ETIAVT
-1340 VSGSQLTINPTNDLA
+1340 
-1355 QGTDYYVEIANAAI
+1355 
-1369 KDIAGNNYAGI
+1369 
-1380 TGNSTWNFKTVA
+1380 
-1392 PADTTAP
+1392 
-1399 TASSFTP
+1399 
-1406 VDNAT
+1406 
-1411 GVAVAANLV
+1411 
-1420 VNFSEAIKKGTGN
+1420 
-1433 IVIKKLSDNS
+1433 
-1443 VVETMP
+1443 
-1449 ATAANVTV
+1449 AANVTV
-1457 SGSQLTI
+1457 SGTQLTI

-1471 QGTDYYVEIVNGAIK
+1471 QGTDYYVEIANGAIK

-1506 VAPADTTPPTAS
+1506 VAPADTIAPTAS
-1518 SFTPVDNAT
+1518 SFSPVDNAT

-1547 GNIVI
+1547 GN
-1552 KKLSDNSVV
+1552 
-1561 ETMPATAAN
+1561 
-1570 VTVSG
+1570 
-1575 SQLTINPTNDL
+1575 
-1586 AQGTDYYVEIANAAI
+1586 
-1601 KDIAGNNYA
+1601 
-1610 GITGNSTWNFKTV
+1610 
-1623 APTDTTPP
+1623 
-1631 TANSF
+1631 
-1636 TPADNATGVA
+1636 
-1646 VAANLVVNFS
+1646 
-1656 EAIQKGSGN
+1656 
-1665 IVIKKVSDNSVVE
+1665 
-1678 TIAVTNSNVT
+1678 
-1688 VSGSQLTINPTNDL
+1688 
-1702 AQGTDYYVEIA
+1702 
-1713 NAAIKDIAG
+1713 
-1722 NNYAGITGNSTW
+1722 
-1734 NFKTVAPTDTT
+1734 
-1745 PPAAS
+1745 
-1750 SFSPV
+1750 
-1755 DNATGVAVGANLVVN
+1755 
-1770 FSEAIK
+1770 
-1776 KGSGNLVI
+1776 LVI

-1795 IAVTNSN
+1795 IAVTAAN
-1802 VTVSGSQLTINPT
+1802 VTVGGTQLTINPT
-1815 NDLAQGTDYYVEI
+1815 ADLGQGTDYYVEI
-1828 ANAAI
+1828 VNGAI
-1833 KDIAGNNYAGITGNS
+1833 KDITGNNYAGITGNS

-1902 DIYVVDNTGDV
+1902 DIYVVDNAGDIA
-1913 VTELASQ
+1913 TELASASQ

-1934 ANVEDLTLTGTTDI
+1934 ANVEDLTLTGTTAI
-1948 KGTGCR
+1948 NGTGNTLANTVTGNTANNILNGGTGNDNLIGGSGTDQLLGSDGNDSLSGDAGNDTLTGGLGADKFIYNTNAAFTTTAVGVDTITDFNISQTDQIVLDKTTFTSISSAAGTGFSVASEFAKVTSDALAATSAADIVYNTTTGGLFYNQNGTAAGLGTGAQFLTLTNKPALTATQFVIQA

>member
-76 TLEDTSKTRNP
+76 TLEDVEKPSSAT
-87 EESLS
+87 ESS
-92 IITPQATTPNDPGY
+92 EKITPQATTPNDPGY
-106 SQLWGLNNTGQSGGT
+106 SQLWGLNNIGQSGGT

-189 AYNDNNPMDV
+189 ASNDNNPMDV

-222 VAWNAKIMPLKF
+222 VAWNAKIMPLKY
-234 LNDSGSGSTSN
+234 LNDSGVGPTSN

-384 QQIKNRLMSTG
+384 QQVKDRLMQTT
-395 DSISALNGKTV
+395 DPISALSGKTV
-406 SGKRLNIYNA
+406 TGGRLNINNA
-416 LMSSNLPTVTVNVS
+416 LAGSTPPPSTNIAATDTGWYDNSGSHSPTNTNYIVGDYNSVYRNWMAFNLPTFTT
-430 PVTVQEDGA
+430 PVTSAKLQIKAYQYSSADPSETYELRDVTTPVSTLIAGGSGLTSIYNDLGDGTIYGSRNFTSADSNQTVTFDLNSALVSALNAKSGQAFALGGQITTLDSTNNGEYIYAFSFGSSGDVQLLVTYGTSDTTPPTASSFSPADNTTGVAVGA
-439 GNLTYSFSRSGSL
+439 NLVVNFSEAIQKGTTGNLVIKKLSDNSVVETIAITAANITVSGSQM
-452 TSPITA
+452 
-458 NFGVAGTANAAA
+458 
-470 VGSDPAD
+470 
-477 YTVLTNSAV
+477 
-486 TFSPSTKTG
+486 
-495 TITFAAGS
+495 TIN
-503 STAQLVVDPTA
+503 PTA
-514 DTLAESQNETV
+514 DLAQGTDYYVEIANGAIKDIAGNNYAGITG
-525 VFNINS
+525 NS
-531 GTGYIGGTPNTA
+531 TWNFTTA
-543 TGTIVSEEV
+543 TAAD
-552 LPIFT
+552 
-557 NPNSITI
+557 IT
-564 PLGGS
+564 P
-569 ASPYPST
+569 
-576 INVSGVSGNIAN
+576 
-588 IQVSL
+588 
-593 SGLSHT
+593 
-599 WPDDVDMFLRGPGG
+599 
-613 QKVMLMSDAGDFA
+613 
-626 DLNNVN
+626 
-632 LTFSDS
+632 
-638 ASGTLPDG
+638 
-646 SQITSGTYRPTDYE
+646 
-660 VGDTFPTPAPAGP
+660 
-673 YGTALSAF
+673 
-681 NGTNP
+681 
-686 NGAWQLF
+686 
-693 VQDDFSLDG
+693 
-702 GAIAGGWSLT
+702 
-712 IQSSGDTTAPTASSF
+712 PTASSF

-732 ATGVAVGANL
+732 ATGVAVAANLVVNFSEAIQKGTGNLVIKKLSDNSVVETIAVTAANVTVSGTQLTINPTADLGQGTDYYVEIANGAIKDIAGNNYAGITGNSTWNFKTVAPTDITPPTASSFTPADNAIGVAVGANL

-832 GGLQQTI
+832 GGLLQTI

-878 SSFGFKLHYNSSQ
+878 SSFGFKLHYDSSQ
-891 LNFVNFTNPLSTPVT
+891 LNFVNLTNPLSTPVT
-906 PTIGTPETDTA
+906 PTIGTTETDTA

-997 GNNGAQGATDGVLIA
+997 GNGVAQGATDGVLIA

-1052 DADGNGTAQGAT
+1052 DADGNGVAQGAT

-1098 QEFLSS
+1098 QQFLSS

-1128 ATQNISANATTQN
+1128 ATQNISAIATTQN

-1206 EDNDASTDKVI
+1206 EDNDPSTDKVI

-1272 GTVISA
+1272 GTVITA
-1278 DSTAPTASSF
+1278 DTTPPTASSF
-1288 SPVDNATG
+1288 TPVDNATG

-1310 IKKGSGNLVIKKL
+1310 IQKGTGNLVIKKL

-1329 ETIAVTNSNVT
+1329 ETIAVT
-1340 VSGSQLTINPTNDLA
+1340 
-1355 QGTDYYVEIANAAI
+1355 
-1369 KDIAGNNYAGI
+1369 
-1380 TGNSTWNFKTVA
+1380 
-1392 PADTTAP
+1392 
-1399 TASSFTP
+1399 
-1406 VDNAT
+1406 
-1411 GVAVAANLV
+1411 
-1420 VNFSEAIKKGTGN
+1420 
-1433 IVIKKLSDNS
+1433 
-1443 VVETMP
+1443 
-1449 ATAANVTV
+1449 AANVTV
-1457 SGSQLTI
+1457 SGTQLTI

-1471 QGTDYYVEIVNGAIK
+1471 QGTDYYVEIANGAIK

-1506 VAPADTTPPTAS
+1506 VAPADTIAPTAS
-1518 SFTPVDNAT
+1518 SFTPADNAI

-1547 GNIVI
+1547 GN
-1552 KKLSDNSVV
+1552 
-1561 ETMPATAAN
+1561 
-1570 VTVSG
+1570 
-1575 SQLTINPTNDL
+1575 
-1586 AQGTDYYVEIANAAI
+1586 
-1601 KDIAGNNYA
+1601 
-1610 GITGNSTWNFKTV
+1610 
-1623 APTDTTPP
+1623 
-1631 TANSF
+1631 
-1636 TPADNATGVA
+1636 
-1646 VAANLVVNFS
+1646 
-1656 EAIQKGSGN
+1656 
-1665 IVIKKVSDNSVVE
+1665 
-1678 TIAVTNSNVT
+1678 
-1688 VSGSQLTINPTNDL
+1688 
-1702 AQGTDYYVEIA
+1702 
-1713 NAAIKDIAG
+1713 
-1722 NNYAGITGNSTW
+1722 
-1734 NFKTVAPTDTT
+1734 
-1745 PPAAS
+1745 
-1750 SFSPV
+1750 
-1755 DNATGVAVGANLVVN
+1755 
-1770 FSEAIK
+1770 
-1776 KGSGNLVI
+1776 LVI

-1795 IAVTNSN
+1795 IAVTAAN
-1802 VTVSGSQLTINPT
+1802 VTVSGTQLTINPT
-1815 NDLAQGTDYYVEI
+1815 ADLGQGTDYYVEI
-1828 ANAAI
+1828 VNGAI
-1833 KDIAGNNYAGITGNS
+1833 KDITGNNYAGITGNS

-1902 DIYVVDNTGDV
+1902 DIYVVDNAGDIA
-1913 VTELASQ
+1913 TELASASQ

-1934 ANVEDLTLTGTTDI
+1934 ANVEDLTLTGTTAI
-1948 KGTGCR
+1948 NGTGNTLANTVTGNTANNILNGGTGNDNLIGGSGADQLLGSDGNDSLSGDAGNDTLTGGLGADKFIYNTNAAFTTTAVGVDTITDFNISQTDQIVLDKTTFTSISSAAGTGFSVASEFAKVTSDALAATSAADIVYNTTTGGLFYNQNGTAAGLGTGAQFLTLTNKPALTATQFLIQA

>member
-1 MDTNFSS
+1 MVTSFSS
-8 DRVIVKLKPGA
+8 DRVIVKLNPTA
-19 NSNEISN
+19 NASEITN
-26 LQAQIG
+26 LQSEIG
-32 VTKVSTA
+32 VTQVTKA

-76 TLEDTSKTRNP
+76 TLEDVEKPSSAT
-87 EESLS
+87 ESS
-92 IITPQATTPNDPGY
+92 EKITPQATTPNDPGY

-140 LVIGVIDTGVDYDHP
+140 LVIGVIDTGVDYNHP

-189 AYNDNNPMDV
+189 AYNDNNPMDGN
-199 HGHGT
+199 GHGT
-204 HVAGTIA
+204 HVSGTIA
-211 GKGNNGVGVTG
+211 GKGNNSVGVTG

-234 LNDSGSGSTSN
+234 LSDAGSGYTSA

-264 WGGGGYSQALYDAI
+264 WGGGGYSQALSDAI

-306 ASYDLANIISVAST
+306 ASYNLSNIISVAST
-320 TRTDGLSWF
+320 TRTDGLSYF

-346 YSAWPNST
+346 YSAWPNSS

-384 QQIKNRLMSTG
+384 QQVKDRLMQKT
-395 DSISALNGKTV
+395 DPISALSGKTV
-406 SGKRLNIYNA
+406 SGGRLNINNA
-416 LMSSNLPTVTVNVS
+416 LASS
-430 PVTVQEDGA
+430 
-439 GNLTYSFSRSGSL
+439 
-452 TSPITA
+452 
-458 NFGVAGTANAAA
+458 
-470 VGSDPAD
+470 
-477 YTVLTNSAV
+477 
-486 TFSPSTKTG
+486 
-495 TITFAAGS
+495 
-503 STAQLVVDPTA
+503 
-514 DTLAESQNETV
+514 
-525 VFNINS
+525 
-531 GTGYIGGTPNTA
+531 
-543 TGTIVSEEV
+543 
-552 LPIFT
+552 
-557 NPNSITI
+557 
-564 PLGGS
+564 
-569 ASPYPST
+569 
-576 INVSGVSGNIAN
+576 
-588 IQVSL
+588 
-593 SGLSHT
+593 
-599 WPDDVDMFLRGPGG
+599 
-613 QKVMLMSDAGDFA
+613 
-626 DLNNVN
+626 
-632 LTFSDS
+632 
-638 ASGTLPDG
+638 
-646 SQITSGTYRPTDYE
+646 
-660 VGDTFPTPAPAGP
+660 
-673 YGTALSAF
+673 
-681 NGTNP
+681 
-686 NGAWQLF
+686 
-693 VQDDFSLDG
+693 
-702 GAIAGGWSLT
+702 
-712 IQSSGDTTAPTASSF
+712 DTTPPTASSF
-727 TPADN
+727 SPTDN
-732 ATGVAVGANL
+732 ATGVAVAANL

-749 IQKGTGNLVIKKL
+749 IQKGTGNLVIKKV

-772 VTAANV
+772 VTAANI
-778 TVSGT
+778 TVSGS
-783 QLTINPTADLG
+783 QLTINPTNDLV

-825 NFKTATA
+825 NFTTATA
-832 GGLQQTI
+832 GGLLQTI

-863 VDVKYSTSDNNNSLA
+863 VDVKYSTSDNNSTLA
-878 SSFGFKLHYNSSQ
+878 SSFGFKLHYDSSQ
-891 LNFVNFTNPLSTPVT
+891 LNFVNLTNPLSTPVT
-906 PTIGTPETDTA
+906 PTIGTTETDTA

-1052 DADGNGTAQGAT
+1052 DADGNGVAQGAT

-1098 QEFLSS
+1098 QQFLSS

-1128 ATQNISANATTQN
+1128 ATQNISAIATTQN

-1206 EDNDASTDKVI
+1206 EDNDPSTDKVI

-1272 GTVISA
+1272 GTVITA
-1278 DSTAPTASSF
+1278 DTTPPTASSF
-1288 SPVDNATG
+1288 TPVDNATG
-1296 VAVGANLVVNFSEA
+1296 IAVGADLVVNFSEA
-1310 IKKGSGNLVIKKL
+1310 IQKSTGDIVIKKL

-1340 VSGSQLTINPTNDLA
+1340 VSDSQLTINPTNDLA
-1355 QGTDYYVEIANAAI
+1355 QT
-1369 KDIAGNNYAGI
+1369 
-1380 TGNSTWNFKTVA
+1380 
-1392 PADTTAP
+1392 
-1399 TASSFTP
+1399 
-1406 VDNAT
+1406 
-1411 GVAVAANLV
+1411 
-1420 VNFSEAIKKGTGN
+1420 
-1433 IVIKKLSDNS
+1433 
-1443 VVETMP
+1443 
-1449 ATAANVTV
+1449 
-1457 SGSQLTI
+1457 
-1464 NPTADLG
+1464 
-1471 QGTDYYVEIVNGAIK
+1471 TDYYVEIVNGAIK

-1506 VAPADTTPPTAS
+1506 Q
-1518 SFTPVDNAT
+1518 
-1527 GVAVAANLV
+1527 G
-1536 VNFSEAIKKGT
+1536 
-1547 GNIVI
+1547 
-1552 KKLSDNSVV
+1552 
-1561 ETMPATAAN
+1561 TAA
-1570 VTVSG
+1570 
-1575 SQLTINPTNDL
+1575 
-1586 AQGTDYYVEIANAAI
+1586 
-1601 KDIAGNNYA
+1601 
-1610 GITGNSTWNFKTV
+1610 
-1623 APTDTTPP
+1623 
-1631 TANSF
+1631 
-1636 TPADNATGVA
+1636 
-1646 VAANLVVNFS
+1646 
-1656 EAIQKGSGN
+1656 
-1665 IVIKKVSDNSVVE
+1665 
-1678 TIAVTNSNVT
+1678 
-1688 VSGSQLTINPTNDL
+1688 
-1702 AQGTDYYVEIA
+1702 
-1713 NAAIKDIAG
+1713 
-1722 NNYAGITGNSTW
+1722 
-1734 NFKTVAPTDTT
+1734 
-1745 PPAAS
+1745 
-1750 SFSPV
+1750 
-1755 DNATGVAVGANLVVN
+1755 
-1770 FSEAIK
+1770 
-1776 KGSGNLVI
+1776 
-1784 KKLSD
+1784 
-1789 NSVVET
+1789 
-1795 IAVTNSN
+1795 
-1802 VTVSGSQLTINPT
+1802 
-1815 NDLAQGTDYYVEI
+1815 
-1828 ANAAI
+1828 
-1833 KDIAGNNYAGITGNS
+1833 
-1848 TWNFKTQGTS
+1848 
-1858 TINGTAG
+1858 INGTAG
-1865 ADNLIGTAN
+1865 ADNLTGTAN
-1874 PDIINGLAGND
+1874 ADVINGLAGND
-1885 TLNGNTGADT
+1885 TLNGLAGNDT
-1895 LVGGLGN
+1895 LDGGTENDRLDGGLGNDQLKGGLGN
-1902 DIYVVDNTGDV
+1902 DIYIVDSTGDV
-1913 VTELASQ
+1913 VTELAAQ
-1920 GTDLIQSSVTYTLP
+1920 GTDLVQSSVTYTLP
-1934 ANVEDLTLTGTTDI
+1934 AEVENLTLTGTTAI
-1948 KGTGCR
+1948 NGTGNALANIITGNTANNILNGGTGNDNLIGGSGADQLLGSDGNDSLSGDAGNDTLTGGLGADKFIYNTNAAFATSAVGVDTITDFNISQTDQIVLDKTTFTSISSAAGTGFSVVSEFAQVTTDALAATSAADIVYNTTTGGLFYNQNGTAAGLGTGAQFLTLTNKPILTENQFLIQA

>member
-50 SGTVEKIISTYKNDP
+50 SGTVEQTISAYKDDP

-76 TLEDTSKTRNP
+76 TLDDVQKPSSTQ
-87 EESLS
+87 ESS
-92 IITPQATTPNDPGY
+92 GKITPQATTPNDPGY
-106 SQLWGLNNTGQSGGT
+106 SQLWGLNNTGQSAGT

-134 QKGNQN
+134 QKGNPN
-140 LVIGVIDTGVDYDHP
+140 LVIGVIDTGVDYNHP
-155 DLSAN
+155 DLVGN

-175 DSNGYIDD
+175 DNNGYIDD
-183 VRGWDF
+183 TRGWDF
-189 AYNDNNPMDV
+189 AYNDNNPMDG

-204 HVAGTIA
+204 HVSGTIA

-222 VAWNAKIMPLKF
+222 VAWNAKIMPLKMF
-234 LNDSGSGSTSN
+234 DDTGSGGYTSN

-264 WGGGGYSQALYDAI
+264 WGGGGYSQALSDAI
-278 NTAGQQGALFIAA
+278 NTAGQQGALFIAS
-291 AGNSSQNTDTTPAYP
+291 AGNATQNTDVTPSYP
-306 ASYDLANIISVAST
+306 ASYNLSNIISVAST
-320 TRTDGLSWF
+320 TRTDGLSYF

-384 QQIKNRLMSTG
+384 QQVKDRLMQTT
-395 DSISALNGKTV
+395 DPISALSGKTV
-406 SGKRLNIYNA
+406 TGGRLNINNA
-416 LMSSNLPTVTVNVS
+416 LAGSTPPPSTNIAATDTGWYDNSGSHSPSNTNYLVGDYNFNKYRNWMAFNLSTFTTPVTSAKLQIKAYQYSSADPSETYELRDVTTPVSTLTAGGSGLTSIYNDLGDGTIYGSRSFTSADSNQTVTIDLNSALVSAINAKSGQSFALGGQITTLDGIDNSEYIFGSSNSLSPNTDVQLLLTYGPTDTTPPTASSFSPADNATGVAVAANLVVNFSEAIQKGTGNLVIKKLSDNSVVETIAVTAANVTVS
-430 PVTVQEDGA
+430 GTQ
-439 GNLTYSFSRSGSL
+439 LT
-452 TSPITA
+452 I
-458 NFGVAGTANAAA
+458 N
-470 VGSDPAD
+470 
-477 YTVLTNSAV
+477 
-486 TFSPSTKTG
+486 
-495 TITFAAGS
+495 
-503 STAQLVVDPTA
+503 PTA
-514 DTLAESQNETV
+514 DLGQ
-525 VFNINS
+525 
-531 GTGYIGGTPNTA
+531 GTDYY
-543 TGTIVSEEV
+543 VE
-552 LPIFT
+552 
-557 NPNSITI
+557 
-564 PLGGS
+564 
-569 ASPYPST
+569 
-576 INVSGVSGNIAN
+576 IAN
-588 IQVSL
+588 GAIKDIAGNNYAGITGNS
-593 SGLSHT
+593 T
-599 WPDDVDMFLRGPGG
+599 WNFKTV
-613 QKVMLMSDAGDFA
+613 A
-626 DLNNVN
+626 
-632 LTFSDS
+632 
-638 ASGTLPDG
+638 
-646 SQITSGTYRPTDYE
+646 PTDI
-660 VGDTFPTPAPAGP
+660 TP
-673 YGTALSAF
+673 
-681 NGTNP
+681 
-686 NGAWQLF
+686 
-693 VQDDFSLDG
+693 
-702 GAIAGGWSLT
+702 
-712 IQSSGDTTAPTASSF
+712 PTASSF

-732 ATGVAVGANL
+732 AIGVAVGANL

-832 GGLQQTI
+832 GGLLQTI

-878 SSFGFKLHYNSSQ
+878 SSFGFKLHYDSSQ
-891 LNFVNFTNPLSTPVT
+891 LNFVNLTNPLSTPVT
-906 PTIGTPETDTA
+906 PTIGTTETDTA

-997 GNNGAQGATDGVLIA
+997 GNGVAQGATDGVLIA
-1012 RHLFG
+1012 RYLFG

-1052 DADGNGTAQGAT
+1052 DADGNGVAQGAT

-1098 QEFLSS
+1098 QQFLSS

-1128 ATQNISANATTQN
+1128 ATQNISANATTQK

-1155 TSDNNTTLASS
+1155 TSDNNSALASS

-1206 EDNDASTDKVI
+1206 EDNDPSTDKVI

-1257 FSSKNTSPGYAFQGT
+1257 FSSKNTSPGYTFQGT
-1272 GTVISA
+1272 GTVI
-1278 DSTAPTASSF
+1278 T
-1288 SPVDNATG
+1288 
-1296 VAVGANLVVNFSEA
+1296 
-1310 IKKGSGNLVIKKL
+1310 
-1323 SDNSVV
+1323 
-1329 ETIAVTNSNVT
+1329 
-1340 VSGSQLTINPTNDLA
+1340 
-1355 QGTDYYVEIANAAI
+1355 
-1369 KDIAGNNYAGI
+1369 
-1380 TGNSTWNFKTVA
+1380 
-1392 PADTTAP
+1392 ADTTAP

-1420 VNFSEAIKKGTGN
+1420 VNFSEAIQKGTGN
-1433 IVIKKLSDNS
+1433 IVIKKVSDNS

-1449 ATAANVTV
+1449 VTAANVTV
-1457 SGSQLTI
+1457 SGTQLTI

-1506 VAPADTTPPTAS
+1506 VAPADTIAPTAS

-1536 VNFSEAIKKGT
+1536 VNFSEAIQKGT
-1547 GNIVI
+1547 
-1552 KKLSDNSVV
+1552 
-1561 ETMPATAAN
+1561 
-1570 VTVSG
+1570 
-1575 SQLTINPTNDL
+1575 
-1586 AQGTDYYVEIANAAI
+1586 
-1601 KDIAGNNYA
+1601 
-1610 GITGNSTWNFKTV
+1610 
-1623 APTDTTPP
+1623 
-1631 TANSF
+1631 
-1636 TPADNATGVA
+1636 
-1646 VAANLVVNFS
+1646 
-1656 EAIQKGSGN
+1656 GN

-1678 TIAVTNSNVT
+1678 TMPVTAANVT
-1688 VSGSQLTINPTNDL
+1688 VSGTQLTINPTADL
-1702 AQGTDYYVEIA
+1702 GQGTDYYVEI
-1713 NAAIKDIAG
+1713 
-1722 NNYAGITGNSTW
+1722 
-1734 NFKTVAPTDTT
+1734 
-1745 PPAAS
+1745 
-1750 SFSPV
+1750 
-1755 DNATGVAVGANLVVN
+1755 VN
-1770 FSEAIK
+1770 
-1776 KGSGNLVI
+1776 G
-1784 KKLSD
+1784 
-1789 NSVVET
+1789 
-1795 IAVTNSN
+1795 
-1802 VTVSGSQLTINPT
+1802 
-1815 NDLAQGTDYYVEI
+1815 
-1828 ANAAI
+1828 AI

-1902 DIYVVDNTGDV
+1902 DIYVVDNAGDIA
-1913 VTELASQ
+1913 TELASASQ

-1934 ANVEDLTLTGTTDI
+1934 ANVEDLTLTGTTAI
-1948 KGTGCR
+1948 NGTGNTLANTVTGNTANNILNGGTGNDNLIGGSGADQLLGSDGNDSLSGDAGNDTLTGGLGADKFIYNTNAAFATSAVGVDTITDFNISQTDQIVLDKTTFTSISSAAGTGFSVASEFAKVTSDALAATSAADIVYNTTTGGLFYNQNGTAAGLGTGAQFLTLTNKPALTATQFLIQA

>member
-1 MDTNFSS
+1 TPADNATNIAVAANLVVTLSEAVQKGTGNIVIKKVS
-8 DRVIVKLKPGA
+8 DNSVVETIAVT
-19 NSNEISN
+19 NSN
-26 LQAQIG
+26 
-32 VTKVSTA
+32 VTVSG
-39 SQLGIDIWQIP
+39 SQLTINPTNDLAQ
-50 SGTVEKIISTYKNDP
+50 GT
-65 RFEYIEPDYII
+65 DY
-76 TLEDTSKTRNP
+76 
-87 EESLS
+87 
-92 IITPQATTPNDPGY
+92 Y
-106 SQLWGLNNTGQSGGT
+106 
-121 ADADIDAPEAWDI
+121 
-134 QKGNQN
+134 
-140 LVIGVIDTGVDYDHP
+140 V
-155 DLSAN
+155 
-160 IWTNPG
+160 
-166 EIAGDGIDN
+166 EIA
-175 DSNGYIDD
+175 NGAIKD
-183 VRGWDF
+183 
-189 AYNDNNPMDV
+189 
-199 HGHGT
+199 
-204 HVAGTIA
+204 IA
-211 GKGNNGVGVTG
+211 GN
-222 VAWNAKIMPLKF
+222 
-234 LNDSGSGSTSN
+234 
-245 AILAINY
+245 NY
-252 ATAKGVKLTNNS
+252 AGIT
-264 WGGGGYSQALYDAI
+264 
-278 NTAGQQGALFIAA
+278 
-291 AGNSSQNTDTTPAYP
+291 GNSTWNFKTVAPTDTTPP
-306 ASYDLANIISVAST
+306 
-320 TRTDGLSWF
+320 
-329 SNYGA
+329 
-334 TTVDLGAPGSDI
+334 
-346 YSAWPNST
+346 
-354 YNTISGTSMASPHV
+354 
-368 TGAAALLWSQ
+368 
-378 NPTWTA
+378 
-384 QQIKNRLMSTG
+384 
-395 DSISALNGKTV
+395 
-406 SGKRLNIYNA
+406 
-416 LMSSNLPTVTVNVS
+416 
-430 PVTVQEDGA
+430 
-439 GNLTYSFSRSGSL
+439 
-452 TSPITA
+452 TA
-458 NFGVAGTANAAA
+458 N
-470 VGSDPAD
+470 
-477 YTVLTNSAV
+477 
-486 TFSPSTKTG
+486 
-495 TITFAAGS
+495 
-503 STAQLVVDPTA
+503 
-514 DTLAESQNETV
+514 
-525 VFNINS
+525 
-531 GTGYIGGTPNTA
+531 
-543 TGTIVSEEV
+543 
-552 LPIFT
+552 
-557 NPNSITI
+557 
-564 PLGGS
+564 
-569 ASPYPST
+569 
-576 INVSGVSGNIAN
+576 
-588 IQVSL
+588 
-593 SGLSHT
+593 
-599 WPDDVDMFLRGPGG
+599 
-613 QKVMLMSDAGDFA
+613 
-626 DLNNVN
+626 
-632 LTFSDS
+632 
-638 ASGTLPDG
+638 
-646 SQITSGTYRPTDYE
+646 
-660 VGDTFPTPAPAGP
+660 
-673 YGTALSAF
+673 
-681 NGTNP
+681 
-686 NGAWQLF
+686 
-693 VQDDFSLDG
+693 
-702 GAIAGGWSLT
+702 
-712 IQSSGDTTAPTASSF
+712 SF

-732 ATGVAVGANL
+732 ATGVAVAANL

-794 QGTDYYVEIANGAIK
+794 QGTDYYVEIANGAVK
-809 DIAGNNYAGIT
+809 DTAGNNYAGIT

-1272 GTVISA
+1272 GTVI
-1278 DSTAPTASSF
+1278 T
-1288 SPVDNATG
+1288 
-1296 VAVGANLVVNFSEA
+1296 
-1310 IKKGSGNLVIKKL
+1310 
-1323 SDNSVV
+1323 
-1329 ETIAVTNSNVT
+1329 
-1340 VSGSQLTINPTNDLA
+1340 
-1355 QGTDYYVEIANAAI
+1355 
-1369 KDIAGNNYAGI
+1369 
-1380 TGNSTWNFKTVA
+1380 
-1392 PADTTAP
+1392 ADTTAP
-1399 TASSFTP
+1399 TASSFT
-1406 VDNAT
+1406 
-1411 GVAVAANLV
+1411 
-1420 VNFSEAIKKGTGN
+1420 
-1433 IVIKKLSDNS
+1433 
-1443 VVETMP
+1443 
-1449 ATAANVTV
+1449 
-1457 SGSQLTI
+1457 
-1464 NPTADLG
+1464 TADLG

-1547 GNIVI
+1547 GN
-1552 KKLSDNSVV
+1552 
-1561 ETMPATAAN
+1561 
-1570 VTVSG
+1570 
-1575 SQLTINPTNDL
+1575 
-1586 AQGTDYYVEIANAAI
+1586 
-1601 KDIAGNNYA
+1601 
-1610 GITGNSTWNFKTV
+1610 
-1623 APTDTTPP
+1623 
-1631 TANSF
+1631 
-1636 TPADNATGVA
+1636 
-1646 VAANLVVNFS
+1646 
-1656 EAIQKGSGN
+1656 
-1665 IVIKKVSDNSVVE
+1665 
-1678 TIAVTNSNVT
+1678 
-1688 VSGSQLTINPTNDL
+1688 
-1702 AQGTDYYVEIA
+1702 
-1713 NAAIKDIAG
+1713 
-1722 NNYAGITGNSTW
+1722 
-1734 NFKTVAPTDTT
+1734 
-1745 PPAAS
+1745 
-1750 SFSPV
+1750 
-1755 DNATGVAVGANLVVN
+1755 
-1770 FSEAIK
+1770 
-1776 KGSGNLVI
+1776 LVI

-1795 IAVTNSN
+1795 IAVTAAN
-1802 VTVSGSQLTINPT
+1802 VTV
-1815 NDLAQGTDYYVEI
+1815 
-1828 ANAAI
+1828 
-1833 KDIAGNNYAGITGNS
+1833 AGC
-1848 TWNFKTQGTS
+1848 
-1858 TINGTAG
+1858 
-1865 ADNLIGTAN
+1865 L
-1874 PDIINGLAGND
+1874 L
-1885 TLNGNTGADT
+1885 
-1895 LVGGLGN
+1895 
-1902 DIYVVDNTGDV
+1902 
-1913 VTELASQ
+1913 
-1920 GTDLIQSSVTYTLP
+1920 
-1934 ANVEDLTLTGTTDI
+1934 
-1948 KGTGCR
+1948 

>member
-26 LQAQIG
+26 LQAEIG
-32 VTKVSTA
+32 VTEVTQA

-76 TLEDTSKTRNP
+76 TLEDVEKPSSAT
-87 EESLS
+87 ESS
-92 IITPQATTPNDPGY
+92 GKITPQATTPNDPGY
-106 SQLWGLNNTGQSGGT
+106 SQLWGLNNTGQSAGT

-134 QKGNQN
+134 QKGNPN
-140 LVIGVIDTGVDYDHP
+140 LVIGVIDTGVDYNHP
-155 DLSAN
+155 DLVGN

-175 DSNGYIDD
+175 DNNGYIDD
-183 VRGWDF
+183 TRGWDF
-189 AYNDNNPMDV
+189 ANNDNNPMDGN
-199 HGHGT
+199 GHGT
-204 HVAGTIA
+204 HVSGTIA
-211 GKGNNGVGVTG
+211 GKGNNSVGVTG

-234 LNDSGSGSTSN
+234 LSDAGSGYTSA

-264 WGGGGYSQALYDAI
+264 WGGGGYSQALSDAI

-306 ASYDLANIISVAST
+306 ASYNLSNIISVAST
-320 TRTDGLSWF
+320 TRTDGLSYF

-346 YSAWPNST
+346 YSAWPNSS

-384 QQIKNRLMSTG
+384 QQVKNKLMQTT
-395 DSISALNGKTV
+395 DPISALSGKTV
-406 SGKRLNIYNA
+406 TGGRLNINNA
-416 LMSSNLPTVTVNVS
+416 LAGSTPPPSTNIAATDTGWYDNSGSHSPTNTNYFVGDSVSKYRNWMAFNLSTFTTPVTSAKLQIKAYQYSSADPSETYELRDVTTPVSTLTAGGSGLTSIYNDLGDGTIYGSRSFTSADSNQTVTIDLNSALVSAINAKSGQSFALGGQITTDGIGDEYIFGSSNSLSPNTDVQLLLTYGPTDTTPPTASSFSPADNATGVAVAANLVVNFSEAIQKGTGNLVIKKLSDNSVVETIAVTAANVTVS
-430 PVTVQEDGA
+430 GTQ
-439 GNLTYSFSRSGSL
+439 LT
-452 TSPITA
+452 I
-458 NFGVAGTANAAA
+458 N
-470 VGSDPAD
+470 
-477 YTVLTNSAV
+477 
-486 TFSPSTKTG
+486 
-495 TITFAAGS
+495 
-503 STAQLVVDPTA
+503 PTA
-514 DTLAESQNETV
+514 DLGQGTDYYVEIANGAIKDIAGNNYAGITG
-525 VFNINS
+525 NS
-531 GTGYIGGTPNTA
+531 TWNFTTA
-543 TGTIVSEEV
+543 TAAD
-552 LPIFT
+552 
-557 NPNSITI
+557 IT
-564 PLGGS
+564 P
-569 ASPYPST
+569 
-576 INVSGVSGNIAN
+576 
-588 IQVSL
+588 
-593 SGLSHT
+593 
-599 WPDDVDMFLRGPGG
+599 
-613 QKVMLMSDAGDFA
+613 
-626 DLNNVN
+626 
-632 LTFSDS
+632 
-638 ASGTLPDG
+638 
-646 SQITSGTYRPTDYE
+646 
-660 VGDTFPTPAPAGP
+660 
-673 YGTALSAF
+673 
-681 NGTNP
+681 
-686 NGAWQLF
+686 
-693 VQDDFSLDG
+693 
-702 GAIAGGWSLT
+702 
-712 IQSSGDTTAPTASSF
+712 PTASSF

-732 ATGVAVGANL
+732 AIGVAVGANL

-825 NFKTATA
+825 NFTTATAADITPPTASSFTPADNAIGVAVGANLVVNFSEAIQKGTGNLVIKKLSDNSVVETIAVTAANVTVSGTQLTINPTADLGQGTDYYVEIANGAIKDIAGNNYAGITGNSTWNFTTATA
-832 GGLQQTI
+832 GGLLQTI

-863 VDVKYSTSDNNNSLA
+863 VDVKYSTSDNNSTLA
-878 SSFGFKLHYNSSQ
+878 SSFGFKLHYDSSQ
-891 LNFVNFTNPLSTPVT
+891 LNFVNLTNPLSTPVT
-906 PTIGTPETDTA
+906 PTIGTTETDTA

-1052 DADGNGTAQGAT
+1052 DADGNGVAQGAT

-1098 QEFLSS
+1098 QQFLSS

-1128 ATQNISANATTQN
+1128 ATQNISANATTQK

-1189 STPVTPTIGT
+1189 STPVAPTIGT

-1206 EDNDASTDKVI
+1206 EDNDPSTDKVI

-1257 FSSKNTSPGYAFQGT
+1257 FSSKNTSPGYTFQGT
-1272 GTVISA
+1272 GTVITA
-1278 DSTAPTASSF
+1278 DTTPPTASSF
-1288 SPVDNATG
+1288 TPVDNATG

-1310 IKKGSGNLVIKKL
+1310 IQKGTGNLVIKKL

-1329 ETIAVTNSNVT
+1329 ETIAVT
-1340 VSGSQLTINPTNDLA
+1340 
-1355 QGTDYYVEIANAAI
+1355 
-1369 KDIAGNNYAGI
+1369 
-1380 TGNSTWNFKTVA
+1380 
-1392 PADTTAP
+1392 
-1399 TASSFTP
+1399 
-1406 VDNAT
+1406 
-1411 GVAVAANLV
+1411 
-1420 VNFSEAIKKGTGN
+1420 
-1433 IVIKKLSDNS
+1433 
-1443 VVETMP
+1443 
-1449 ATAANVTV
+1449 AANVTV
-1457 SGSQLTI
+1457 SGTQLTI

-1471 QGTDYYVEIVNGAIK
+1471 QGTDYYVEIANGAIK

-1506 VAPADTTPPTAS
+1506 VAPADTIAPTAS
-1518 SFTPVDNAT
+1518 SFSPVDNAT

-1547 GNIVI
+1547 GN
-1552 KKLSDNSVV
+1552 
-1561 ETMPATAAN
+1561 
-1570 VTVSG
+1570 
-1575 SQLTINPTNDL
+1575 
-1586 AQGTDYYVEIANAAI
+1586 
-1601 KDIAGNNYA
+1601 
-1610 GITGNSTWNFKTV
+1610 
-1623 APTDTTPP
+1623 
-1631 TANSF
+1631 
-1636 TPADNATGVA
+1636 
-1646 VAANLVVNFS
+1646 
-1656 EAIQKGSGN
+1656 
-1665 IVIKKVSDNSVVE
+1665 
-1678 TIAVTNSNVT
+1678 
-1688 VSGSQLTINPTNDL
+1688 
-1702 AQGTDYYVEIA
+1702 
-1713 NAAIKDIAG
+1713 
-1722 NNYAGITGNSTW
+1722 
-1734 NFKTVAPTDTT
+1734 
-1745 PPAAS
+1745 
-1750 SFSPV
+1750 
-1755 DNATGVAVGANLVVN
+1755 
-1770 FSEAIK
+1770 
-1776 KGSGNLVI
+1776 LVI

-1795 IAVTNSN
+1795 IAVTAAN
-1802 VTVSGSQLTINPT
+1802 VTVAGTQLTINPT
-1815 NDLAQGTDYYVEI
+1815 ADLGQGTDYYVEI
-1828 ANAAI
+1828 VNGAI
-1833 KDIAGNNYAGITGNS
+1833 KDITGNNYAGITGNS

-1902 DIYVVDNTGDV
+1902 DIYVVDNAGDIA
-1913 VTELASQ
+1913 TELASASQ

-1934 ANVEDLTLTGTTDI
+1934 ANVEDLTLTGTTAI
-1948 KGTGCR
+1948 NGTGNTLANTVTGNTANNILNGGTGNDNLIGGSGTDQLLGSDGNDSLSGDAGNDTLTGGLGADKFIYNTNAAFTTTAVGVDTITDFNISQTDQIVLDKTTFTSISSAAGTGFSVASEFAKVTSDALAATSAADIVYNTTTGGLFYNQNGTAAGLGTGAQFLTLTNKPVLTATQFVIQA

>member
-32 VTKVSTA
+32 VTQVTKA

-50 SGTVEKIISTYKNDP
+50 SGTVEQTISAYKDDP

-76 TLEDTSKTRNP
+76 TLDDVQKPSSAT
-87 EESLS
+87 ESS
-92 IITPQATTPNDPGY
+92 EKITPQATTPNDPDY

-134 QKGNQN
+134 QKGNPN
-140 LVIGVIDTGVDYDHP
+140 LVIGVIDTGVDYNHP
-155 DLSAN
+155 DLVGN

-199 HGHGT
+199 DGHGT

-234 LNDSGSGSTSN
+234 LDDNGDGFTSS
-245 AILAINY
+245 AILGINY

-264 WGGGGYSQALYDAI
+264 WVGGDSQALSDAI
-278 NTAGQQGALFIAA
+278 NTAGQQGALFIAS
-291 AGNSSQNTDTTPAYP
+291 AGNESNNNDANPAYP
-306 ASYDLANIISVAST
+306 ASYNLSNIISVAST
-320 TRTDGLSWF
+320 TRTDGLSSF

-334 TTVDLGAPGSDI
+334 TTVDLGAPGSSI
-346 YSAWPNST
+346 YSTLPNSSYGT
-354 YNTISGTSMASPHV
+354 KSGTSMASPHV

-384 QQIKNRLMSTG
+384 QQVKNKLMQTT
-395 DSISALNGKTV
+395 DPISALSGKTV
-406 SGKRLNIYNA
+406 TGGRLNINNA
-416 LMSSNLPTVTVNVS
+416 LAGSTPPPSTNIAATDTGWYDNSGYHIPTNTNYIVGDSVSKYRNWMAFNLPTFTTPVTSAKLQIKTYNYLSADASETYELRDVTTPVSTLTTGGSGLSSIYNDLGDGTIYGSRNFTSADSNQTVTFDLNSALVSALNAKSGQAFALGGQITTLDSTNNGEYIFGSSNSLSPNTDVQLLLTYGPTDTTPPTASSFSPADNATGVAVAANLVVNFSEAIQKGTGNLVIKKLSDNSVVETIAVTAANVTVS
-430 PVTVQEDGA
+430 GTQ
-439 GNLTYSFSRSGSL
+439 LT
-452 TSPITA
+452 I
-458 NFGVAGTANAAA
+458 N
-470 VGSDPAD
+470 
-477 YTVLTNSAV
+477 
-486 TFSPSTKTG
+486 
-495 TITFAAGS
+495 
-503 STAQLVVDPTA
+503 PTA
-514 DTLAESQNETV
+514 DLGQGTDYYVEIANGAIKDIAGNNYAGITG
-525 VFNINS
+525 NS
-531 GTGYIGGTPNTA
+531 TWNFTTA
-543 TGTIVSEEV
+543 TAAD
-552 LPIFT
+552 
-557 NPNSITI
+557 IT
-564 PLGGS
+564 P
-569 ASPYPST
+569 
-576 INVSGVSGNIAN
+576 
-588 IQVSL
+588 
-593 SGLSHT
+593 
-599 WPDDVDMFLRGPGG
+599 
-613 QKVMLMSDAGDFA
+613 
-626 DLNNVN
+626 
-632 LTFSDS
+632 
-638 ASGTLPDG
+638 
-646 SQITSGTYRPTDYE
+646 
-660 VGDTFPTPAPAGP
+660 
-673 YGTALSAF
+673 
-681 NGTNP
+681 
-686 NGAWQLF
+686 
-693 VQDDFSLDG
+693 
-702 GAIAGGWSLT
+702 
-712 IQSSGDTTAPTASSF
+712 PTASSF

-732 ATGVAVGANL
+732 AIGVAVGANL

-825 NFKTATA
+825 NFTTATA
-832 GGLQQTI
+832 GGLLQTI

-878 SSFGFKLHYNSSQ
+878 SSFGFKLHYDSSQ
-891 LNFVNFTNPLSTPVT
+891 LNFVNLTNPLSTPVT
-906 PTIGTPETDTA
+906 PTIGTTETDTA

-997 GNNGAQGATDGVLIA
+997 GNGVAQGATDGVLIA
-1012 RHLFG
+1012 RYLFG

-1052 DADGNGTAQGAT
+1052 DADGNGVAQGAT

-1098 QEFLSS
+1098 QQFLSS

-1128 ATQNISANATTQN
+1128 ATQNISAIATTQN

-1206 EDNDASTDKVI
+1206 EDNDPSTDKVI

-1244 ALPTFTTGNAKVN
+1244 ALPTFTTGSAKVN
-1257 FSSKNTSPGYAFQGT
+1257 FSSQNASPGYTFQGT

-1380 TGNSTWNFKTVA
+1380 TGS
-1392 PADTTAP
+1392 
-1399 TASSFTP
+1399 
-1406 VDNAT
+1406 
-1411 GVAVAANLV
+1411 
-1420 VNFSEAIKKGTGN
+1420 
-1433 IVIKKLSDNS
+1433 
-1443 VVETMP
+1443 
-1449 ATAANVTV
+1449 
-1457 SGSQLTI
+1457 
-1464 NPTADLG
+1464 
-1471 QGTDYYVEIVNGAIK
+1471 
-1486 DIAGNNYAGITG
+1486 
-1498 NSTWNFKT
+1498 
-1506 VAPADTTPPTAS
+1506 
-1518 SFTPVDNAT
+1518 
-1527 GVAVAANLV
+1527 
-1536 VNFSEAIKKGT
+1536 
-1547 GNIVI
+1547 
-1552 KKLSDNSVV
+1552 
-1561 ETMPATAAN
+1561 
-1570 VTVSG
+1570 
-1575 SQLTINPTNDL
+1575 
-1586 AQGTDYYVEIANAAI
+1586 
-1601 KDIAGNNYA
+1601 
-1610 GITGNSTWNFKTV
+1610 
-1623 APTDTTPP
+1623 
-1631 TANSF
+1631 
-1636 TPADNATGVA
+1636 
-1646 VAANLVVNFS
+1646 
-1656 EAIQKGSGN
+1656 
-1665 IVIKKVSDNSVVE
+1665 
-1678 TIAVTNSNVT
+1678 
-1688 VSGSQLTINPTNDL
+1688 
-1702 AQGTDYYVEIA
+1702 
-1713 NAAIKDIAG
+1713 
-1722 NNYAGITGNSTW
+1722 
-1734 NFKTVAPTDTT
+1734 
-1745 PPAAS
+1745 
-1750 SFSPV
+1750 
-1755 DNATGVAVGANLVVN
+1755 
-1770 FSEAIK
+1770 
-1776 KGSGNLVI
+1776 
-1784 KKLSD
+1784 
-1789 NSVVET
+1789 
-1795 IAVTNSN
+1795 
-1802 VTVSGSQLTINPT
+1802 
-1815 NDLAQGTDYYVEI
+1815 
-1828 ANAAI
+1828 
-1833 KDIAGNNYAGITGNS
+1833 S

-1934 ANVEDLTLTGTTDI
+1934 ANVEDLTLTGTTAI
-1948 KGTGCR
+1948 NGTGNTLANTVTGNTANNILNGGTGNDNLIGGSGTDQLLGSDGNDSLSGDAGNDTLTGGLGADKFIYNTNAAFTTTAVGVDTITDFNISQTDQIVLDKTTFTSISSAAGTGFSVASEFAKVTSDALAATSAADIVYNTTTGGLFYNQNGTAAGLGTGAQFLTLTNKPALTATQFVIQA

>member
-32 VTKVSTA
+32 VTKVSKA

-76 TLEDTSKTRNP
+76 TLEDVEKPSSAT
-87 EESLS
+87 ESS
-92 IITPQATTPNDPGY
+92 EKITPQATTPNDPGY
-106 SQLWGLNNTGQSGGT
+106 SQLWGLNNIGQSGGT

-384 QQIKNRLMSTG
+384 QQVKNKLMQTT
-395 DSISALNGKTV
+395 DPISALSGKTV
-406 SGKRLNIYNA
+406 TGGRLNINNA
-416 LMSSNLPTVTVNVS
+416 LAGSTPPPSTNIAATDTGWYDNSGSHIPSNTNYLVGDYNNFKYRNWMAFNLSTFTTPVTSAKLQIKAYQYSSADPSETYELRDVTTPVSTLTAGGSGLTSIYNDLGDGTIYGSRSFTSADSNQTVTIDLNSALVS
-430 PVTVQEDGA
+430 AINAKSGQSFALGGQTTTGIGNNEESIFAYSNSLSPNTDVQLL
-439 GNLTYSFSRSGSL
+439 LTYG
-452 TSPITA
+452 
-458 NFGVAGTANAAA
+458 
-470 VGSDPAD
+470 
-477 YTVLTNSAV
+477 
-486 TFSPSTKTG
+486 
-495 TITFAAGS
+495 
-503 STAQLVVDPTA
+503 
-514 DTLAESQNETV
+514 
-525 VFNINS
+525 
-531 GTGYIGGTPNTA
+531 
-543 TGTIVSEEV
+543 
-552 LPIFT
+552 
-557 NPNSITI
+557 
-564 PLGGS
+564 
-569 ASPYPST
+569 
-576 INVSGVSGNIAN
+576 
-588 IQVSL
+588 
-593 SGLSHT
+593 
-599 WPDDVDMFLRGPGG
+599 
-613 QKVMLMSDAGDFA
+613 
-626 DLNNVN
+626 
-632 LTFSDS
+632 
-638 ASGTLPDG
+638 
-646 SQITSGTYRPTDYE
+646 PTD
-660 VGDTFPTPAPAGP
+660 TTP
-673 YGTALSAF
+673 
-681 NGTNP
+681 
-686 NGAWQLF
+686 
-693 VQDDFSLDG
+693 
-702 GAIAGGWSLT
+702 
-712 IQSSGDTTAPTASSF
+712 PTASSF
-727 TPADN
+727 SPADN
-732 ATGVAVGANL
+732 AIGVAVGANL

-749 IQKGTGNLVIKKL
+749 IQKGTGNLVIKKV

-825 NFKTATA
+825 NFTTATA
-832 GGLQQTI
+832 ADITPPTASSFTPADNAIGVAVGANLVVNFSEAIQKGTGNLVIKKLSDNSVVETIAATAANVTVSGTQLTINPTADLGQGTDYYVEIANGAIKDIAGNNYAGITGNSTWNFKTVGGLLQTI

-1272 GTVISA
+1272 GTVITA
-1278 DSTAPTASSF
+1278 DTTAPTASSF
-1288 SPVDNATG
+1288 TPVDNATG
-1296 VAVGANLVVNFSEA
+1296 VAVAANLVVNFSEA
-1310 IKKGSGNLVIKKL
+1310 IQKGTGNLVIKKL

-1329 ETIAVTNSNVT
+1329 ETIAATAANVT
-1340 VSGSQLTINPTNDLA
+1340 VSGTQLTINPTADLG
-1355 QGTDYYVEIANAAI
+1355 QGTDYYVEIANGAI

-1392 PADTTAP
+1392 PADTTPPTASSFTPVDNATGVAVAANLVVNFSEAIKKGTGNLVIKKLSDNSVVETIAVTAANVTVAGTQLTINPTADLGQGTDYYVEIVNGAIKDIAGNNYAGITGNSTWNFKTVAPADTIAP

-1471 QGTDYYVEIVNGAIK
+1471 QGTDYYVEIANGAIK

-1498 NSTWNFKT
+1498 S
-1506 VAPADTTPPTAS
+1506 
-1518 SFTPVDNAT
+1518 
-1527 GVAVAANLV
+1527 
-1536 VNFSEAIKKGT
+1536 
-1547 GNIVI
+1547 
-1552 KKLSDNSVV
+1552 
-1561 ETMPATAAN
+1561 
-1570 VTVSG
+1570 
-1575 SQLTINPTNDL
+1575 
-1586 AQGTDYYVEIANAAI
+1586 
-1601 KDIAGNNYA
+1601 
-1610 GITGNSTWNFKTV
+1610 
-1623 APTDTTPP
+1623 
-1631 TANSF
+1631 
-1636 TPADNATGVA
+1636 
-1646 VAANLVVNFS
+1646 
-1656 EAIQKGSGN
+1656 
-1665 IVIKKVSDNSVVE
+1665 
-1678 TIAVTNSNVT
+1678 
-1688 VSGSQLTINPTNDL
+1688 
-1702 AQGTDYYVEIA
+1702 
-1713 NAAIKDIAG
+1713 
-1722 NNYAGITGNSTW
+1722 
-1734 NFKTVAPTDTT
+1734 
-1745 PPAAS
+1745 
-1750 SFSPV
+1750 
-1755 DNATGVAVGANLVVN
+1755 
-1770 FSEAIK
+1770 
-1776 KGSGNLVI
+1776 
-1784 KKLSD
+1784 
-1789 NSVVET
+1789 
-1795 IAVTNSN
+1795 
-1802 VTVSGSQLTINPT
+1802 
-1815 NDLAQGTDYYVEI
+1815 
-1828 ANAAI
+1828 
-1833 KDIAGNNYAGITGNS
+1833 S

-1934 ANVEDLTLTGTTDI
+1934 ANVEDLTLTGTTAI
-1948 KGTGCR
+1948 NGTGNTLANTVTGNTANNILNGGTGNDNLIGGSGTDQLLGSDGNDSLSGDAGNDTLTGGLGADKFIYNTNAAFTTTAVGVDTITDFNISQTDQIVLDKTTFTSISSAAGTGFSVASEFAKVTSDALAATSAADIVYNTTTGGLFYNQNGTAAGLGTGAQFLTLTNKPALTATQFLIQA

>member
-76 TLEDTSKTRNP
+76 TLEDVEKPSSAT
-87 EESLS
+87 ESS
-92 IITPQATTPNDPGY
+92 EKITPQATTPNDPGY

-140 LVIGVIDTGVDYDHP
+140 LVIGVIDTGVDYNHP

-234 LNDSGSGSTSN
+234 LNDSGSGSLSN

-291 AGNSSQNTDTTPAYP
+291 AGNESNNNDANPAYP
-306 ASYDLANIISVAST
+306 ASYNLSNIISVAST
-320 TRTDGLSWF
+320 TRTDGLSSF

-384 QQIKNRLMSTG
+384 QQVKNKLMQTT
-395 DSISALNGKTV
+395 DPISALSGKTV
-406 SGKRLNIYNA
+406 TGGRLNINNA
-416 LMSSNLPTVTVNVS
+416 LAGSTPPPSTNIAATDTGWYDNSGSHGPSNTNYLVGDYNFKYRNWMAFNLPTFTTPVTSAKLQIKAYQYSSADLSETYELRDVTTPVSTLTAGGSGLTSIYNDLGGGTIYGSRSFTSADSNQTVTIDLNSALVSAINAKSGQSFALGGQITTDGIGDEYIFGSSNSLSPNTDVQLLLTYGPTDTTPPTASSFSPADNATGVAVAANLVVNFSEAIQKGTGNLVIKKLSDNSVVETIAVTAANVTVS
-430 PVTVQEDGA
+430 GTQ
-439 GNLTYSFSRSGSL
+439 LT
-452 TSPITA
+452 I
-458 NFGVAGTANAAA
+458 N
-470 VGSDPAD
+470 
-477 YTVLTNSAV
+477 
-486 TFSPSTKTG
+486 
-495 TITFAAGS
+495 
-503 STAQLVVDPTA
+503 PTA
-514 DTLAESQNETV
+514 DLGQGTDYYVEIVNGAIKDIAGNNYAGITG
-525 VFNINS
+525 NS
-531 GTGYIGGTPNTA
+531 TWNFTTA
-543 TGTIVSEEV
+543 TAAD
-552 LPIFT
+552 
-557 NPNSITI
+557 IT
-564 PLGGS
+564 P
-569 ASPYPST
+569 
-576 INVSGVSGNIAN
+576 
-588 IQVSL
+588 
-593 SGLSHT
+593 
-599 WPDDVDMFLRGPGG
+599 
-613 QKVMLMSDAGDFA
+613 
-626 DLNNVN
+626 
-632 LTFSDS
+632 
-638 ASGTLPDG
+638 
-646 SQITSGTYRPTDYE
+646 
-660 VGDTFPTPAPAGP
+660 
-673 YGTALSAF
+673 
-681 NGTNP
+681 
-686 NGAWQLF
+686 
-693 VQDDFSLDG
+693 
-702 GAIAGGWSLT
+702 
-712 IQSSGDTTAPTASSF
+712 PTASSF

-732 ATGVAVGANL
+732 AIGVAVGANL

-825 NFKTATA
+825 NFTTATA
-832 GGLQQTI
+832 GGLLQTI

-878 SSFGFKLHYNSSQ
+878 SSFGFKLHYDSSQ
-891 LNFVNFTNPLSTPVT
+891 LNFVNLTNPLSTPVT
-906 PTIGTPETDTA
+906 PTIGTTETDTA

-997 GNNGAQGATDGVLIA
+997 GNNAAQGATDGVLIA

-1098 QEFLSS
+1098 QQFLSS

-1114 GVITNSNGVITNSG
+1114 SSVITNSNGVITNSG
-1128 ATQNISANATTQN
+1128 ATQNISAIATTQN

-1206 EDNDASTDKVI
+1206 EDNDPSTDKVI

-1272 GTVISA
+1272 GTVITA
-1278 DSTAPTASSF
+1278 DTTPPTASSF
-1288 SPVDNATG
+1288 TPVDNATG

-1310 IKKGSGNLVIKKL
+1310 IQKGTGNLVIKKL

-1329 ETIAVTNSNVT
+1329 ETIAVT
-1340 VSGSQLTINPTNDLA
+1340 
-1355 QGTDYYVEIANAAI
+1355 
-1369 KDIAGNNYAGI
+1369 
-1380 TGNSTWNFKTVA
+1380 
-1392 PADTTAP
+1392 
-1399 TASSFTP
+1399 
-1406 VDNAT
+1406 
-1411 GVAVAANLV
+1411 
-1420 VNFSEAIKKGTGN
+1420 
-1433 IVIKKLSDNS
+1433 
-1443 VVETMP
+1443 
-1449 ATAANVTV
+1449 AANVTV
-1457 SGSQLTI
+1457 SGTQLTI

-1486 DIAGNNYAGITG
+1486 DIT
-1498 NSTWNFKT
+1498 
-1506 VAPADTTPPTAS
+1506 
-1518 SFTPVDNAT
+1518 
-1527 GVAVAANLV
+1527 
-1536 VNFSEAIKKGT
+1536 
-1547 GNIVI
+1547 
-1552 KKLSDNSVV
+1552 
-1561 ETMPATAAN
+1561 
-1570 VTVSG
+1570 
-1575 SQLTINPTNDL
+1575 
-1586 AQGTDYYVEIANAAI
+1586 
-1601 KDIAGNNYA
+1601 
-1610 GITGNSTWNFKTV
+1610 
-1623 APTDTTPP
+1623 
-1631 TANSF
+1631 
-1636 TPADNATGVA
+1636 
-1646 VAANLVVNFS
+1646 
-1656 EAIQKGSGN
+1656 
-1665 IVIKKVSDNSVVE
+1665 
-1678 TIAVTNSNVT
+1678 
-1688 VSGSQLTINPTNDL
+1688 
-1702 AQGTDYYVEIA
+1702 
-1713 NAAIKDIAG
+1713 
-1722 NNYAGITGNSTW
+1722 
-1734 NFKTVAPTDTT
+1734 
-1745 PPAAS
+1745 
-1750 SFSPV
+1750 
-1755 DNATGVAVGANLVVN
+1755 
-1770 FSEAIK
+1770 
-1776 KGSGNLVI
+1776 
-1784 KKLSD
+1784 
-1789 NSVVET
+1789 
-1795 IAVTNSN
+1795 
-1802 VTVSGSQLTINPT
+1802 
-1815 NDLAQGTDYYVEI
+1815 
-1828 ANAAI
+1828 
-1833 KDIAGNNYAGITGNS
+1833 GNNYAGITGNS

-1902 DIYVVDNTGDV
+1902 DIYVVDNAGDIATELASASQGTDLIQSSVTYTLPANVEDLTLTGTTAINGTGNALANIITGNTANNILDGSSGADQLKGGTGNDTYVVDNTGDV

-1934 ANVEDLTLTGTTDI
+1934 ANVEDLTLTGTTAI
-1948 KGTGCR
+1948 NGTGNTVANIITGNTANNILDGSSGNDNLIGGSGTDQLLGSDGNDSLSGDAGNDTLTGGLGADKFIYNTNAAFTTTAVGVDTITDFNISQTDQIVLDKTTFTSISSAAGTGFSVASEFAKVTSDALAATSAADIVYNTATGGLFYNQNGTAAGFGTGAKFLTLTNQPMLTENQFLIQA